1 MAHIIKKGLIKVPTQ
16 PKDFDLQATGLVFKS
31 YDNQIA
37 LEFNVVQQDGTP
49 ADLLGANLRLLMFI
63 YDEVNG
69 TIKKEPIPFITKN
82 LITESFLNG
91 HVVYILPEAM
101 KAYNGMVEAYVY
113 IEYPDGSTSDNL
125 GFTFRMKRS
134 AIDGLAQDK
143 ADYFIED
150 FKQLLAAAS
159 LEANKVIE
167 GLDTEIK
174 NLQQAAQDANTA
186 VDGAMDRI
194 DGLEAEIGQLE
205 RLREMYIDTLDF
217 EGYDYSGRPNLAPNL
232 DFNSLSSS
240 YTQFIKPLS
249 CFKDAG
255 TYFIADNNDT
265 SAIGTSRNVYIKN
278 MTRLEKGVTYIV
290 SIPLFIDEDFTVDDS
305 FITLDSYCVATANG
319 TVRRIGRIRPDEK
332 CRNKWYRY
340 TVTFTVPS
348 DFPDGDYTPFMQL
361 WESAQATGKLYIG
374 YDIKIE
380 KVSSTSDQATP
391 FQPNLLAEPY
401 NMCREYPNENMVLNN
416 EPVSTNSYRV
426 NTYNIKPLVKGK
438 KYTVTLK
445 GTKPSTQIWRPFFNR
460 DGSAGDFGF
469 GDLKPVPGVPDV
481 WTATFTAADNSKT
494 VNPYMA
500 VYQVPNTSVG
510 QCKIEWCKL
519 EEGEVSTPIDAPTYK
534 GLGILDSNDPTKY
547 VWNYTE
553 LVDVDGI
560 QDALENVEQRT
571 TTLEGKANTI
581 DGRLNNVNTALNT
594 VQSTA
599 DQILAEVTA
608 ADVMKE
614 TDLPSY
620 LANKPIVAGGMADFA
635 GKVAFKLHPNPHRA
649 ANYALAYEHANQ
661 APSKCFTYECSQTS
675 YDRMKS
681 LDGNVLGTATNTA
694 GQTGT
699 TAFKFDLISQITKD
713 FPSFFDDCLTQGE
726 KVMKIRNYIES
737 AVLTIRS
744 KNTNSECYISVAQGD
759 VWGAEVKKGSYNE
772 SAVTEKVYDQLVQN
786 LYTRAR
792 VQDDGSIIF
801 RARTR
806 TIQASETNVTV
817 KQEVDYA
824 RLDYTLNLSSD
835 DFLTPIERDVTKDN
849 LTQILSDD
857 SATIKGVMDFKFKT
871 RGNNDLCPHAAYL
884 KSTSAQA
891 TNMSEIT
898 YEADADMYTRTQNKD
913 DGLASVLRPEATTGY
928 VGQAK
933 YKFDLVI
940 AIEKEHPHLFKG
952 LTTTKQKVDVLK
964 AKMQEMKFNIWCR
977 TEGSAGT
984 IEIGSSLANV
994 DAIDTLQ
1001 VKDVGQTTEFARAEF
1016 YSNNNYACARRIND
1030 DGTILYFVHG
1040 SKATTEQPQ
1049 PKVII
1054 DYVNLEYTLSDKP
1067 SDYIVAKTDATY
1079 LAAVAK
1085 TKELDRYKEYFSK
1098 GTSLGVDTINQTTI
1112 PFGTSMGL
1120 HGTRAVTLNGG
1131 VFTATKQCKLLFDFS
1146 IKMRGNDKTGYIYVK
1161 PYKNGEKVDEEACAA
1176 VGGFRDSTGATATLK
1191 FQNNTPLKYIAELN
1205 TGDTLEFKVE
1215 IGSSDKIQEVK
1226 MLFGTVEEI

>member
-1 MAHIIKKGLIKVPTQ
+1 MAHIIKKGPIKVPTQ

-37 LEFNVVQQDGTP
+37 LEFNVVQQDGAP

-63 YDEVNG
+63 YDEVDG

-91 HVVYILPEAM
+91 HITYILPEAM

-174 NLQQAAQDANTA
+174 NLQQAAKDANTA

-217 EGYDYSGRPNLAPNL
+217 EGYDYSGRPNISTNLDASCFSSGAGAEVVDDNDEIVFTLDGINQLSKYTSRAQTPLAEGKKYTISCEIMLETGFTGDPSGIRLQHAYLPGGYVVLQTDTVPRNELNTWQTLIGTRTITYSSAAPNEW
-232 DFNSLSSS
+232 
-240 YTQFIKPLS
+240 YPL
-249 CFKDAG
+249 FRD
-255 TYFIADNNDT
+255 
-265 SAIGTSRNVYIKN
+265 IKN
-278 MTRLEKGVTYIV
+278 LK
-290 SIPLFIDEDFTVDDS
+290 P
-305 FITLDSYCVATANG
+305 
-319 TVRRIGRIRPDEK
+319 
-332 CRNKWYRY
+332 
-340 TVTFTVPS
+340 
-348 DFPDGDYTPFMQL
+348 
-361 WESAQATGKLYIG
+361 TGKVRLRN
-374 YDIKIE
+374 IKIE
-380 KVSSTSDQATP
+380 EGDQATP

-401 NMCREYPNENMVLNN
+401 NMCREYPNENIADPKVKFPIESGAHEIYKGNMKEELVIGQ
-416 EPVSTNSYRV
+416 
-426 NTYNIKPLVKGK
+426 TYTI
-438 KYTVTLK
+438 TLK
-445 GTKPSTQIWRPFFNR
+445 GTKPANQTFTAYNFWNVNL
-460 DGSAGDFGF
+460 
-469 GDLKPVPGVPDV
+469 GDLKSVEGLTDV
-481 WTATFTAADNSKT
+481 WSLTFTPTKLEPGLPKDLRVFQMPKSTIGTCRIDWVKIEKSKT
-494 VNPYMA
+494 R
-500 VYQVPNTSVG
+500 
-510 QCKIEWCKL
+510 
-519 EEGEVSTPIDAPTYK
+519 TPIDVPTYK
-534 GLGILDSNDPTKY
+534 GLGILDTNDPTKY

-571 TTLEGKANTI
+571 ATLEGKANTI

-620 LANKPIVAGGMADFA
+620 LANKPIVAGGMADFV
-635 GKVAFKLHPNPHRA
+635 GKVERKVHPNPHKL

-661 APSKCFTYECSQTS
+661 APSKCFTYECSQAS
-675 YDRMKS
+675 YDRVKS
-681 LDGNVLGTATNTA
+681 LDGNALGTATNVA

-699 TAFKFDLISQITKD
+699 TAFKFDLISQISKD
-713 FPSFFDDCLTQGE
+713 YPTFFDDCTTTAE
-726 KVMKIRNYIES
+726 KVKKIQNYIES
-737 AVLTIRS
+737 AVLTIHS
-744 KNTNSECYISVAQGD
+744 KNTNSECYIASATGD
-759 VWGAEVKKGSYNE
+759 VWDAEVAKGSSNE
-772 SAVTEKVYDQLVQN
+772 SAVTEKVYDQLKQN

-806 TIQASETNVTV
+806 TVQESETNVTV
-817 KQEVDYA
+817 KIEIDYA

-857 SATIKGVMDFKFKT
+857 SVTMKGVMDFKGKVRSNVANCSHVMYEKT
-871 RGNNDLCPHAAYL
+871 TA
-884 KSTSAQA
+884 AQA
-891 TNMSEIT
+891 TNMSEISG
-898 YEADADMYTRTQNKD
+898 EASDAAYNAIQNKD
-913 DGLASVLRPEATTGY
+913 DGLTRTLETDGVTGH
-928 VGQAK
+928 VPQAK
-933 YKFDLVI
+933 FKFNLVT
-940 AIEKEHPHLFKG
+940 AIEREHPHLFKG
-952 LTTTKQKVDVLK
+952 LTTMKQKADVLK
-964 AKMQEMKFNIWCR
+964 AKIVGYTFNVYAR
-977 TEGSAGT
+977 TEEANGQIYIGASSANSDT
-984 IEIGSSLANV
+984 IASIV
-994 DAIDTLQ
+994 TR
-1001 VKDVGQTTEFARAEF
+1001 DVGQTTEFAKAS
-1016 YSNNNYACARRIND
+1016 YPVTHTNAINT
-1030 DGTILYFVHG
+1030 DGTVLFYLRGVPVDD
-1040 SKATTEQPQ
+1040 TYTQ

-1067 SDYIVAKTDATY
+1067 SDYVVSQTDATY
-1079 LAAVAK
+1079 LATVAK
-1085 TKELDRYKEYFSK
+1085 TKELDRYKEYFGLSA
-1098 GTSLGVDTINQTTI
+1098 TSLGTDTPNQTTI
-1112 PFGTSMGL
+1112 PFGPSVGL
-1120 HGTRAVTLNGG
+1120 HGARAVTLNGG
-1131 VFTATKQCKLLFDFS
+1131 VFTATKACKLMFDFA

-1161 PYKNGEKVDEEACAA
+1161 PYKNGVKADDEACAA
-1176 VGGFRDSTGATATLK
+1176 VGGFRDSTGATTTLK
-1191 FQNNTPLKYIAELN
+1191 FQNNAPLKYIVELN
-1205 TGDTLEFKVE
+1205 KNDTLEFKIE
-1215 IGSSDKIQEVK
+1215 LGETDKIQQVR
-1226 MLFGTVEEI
+1226 MLFGTIEEI

>member
-1 MAHIIKKGLIKVPTQ
+1 MAHIIKKGPIKVPTQ

-63 YDEVNG
+63 YDEVDG

-174 NLQQAAQDANTA
+174 NLQQAAKDANTA
-186 VDGAMDRI
+186 VDGATDRI

-217 EGYDYSGRPNLAPNL
+217 KGYDYSGNPNVM
-232 DFNSLSSS
+232 
-240 YTQFIKPLS
+240 TKPYIVENIT
-249 CFKDAG
+249 G
-255 TYFIADNNDT
+255 
-265 SAIGTSRNVYIKN
+265 GTSGLVVTPIDDGVRIEKTRIDVPGSFDLALGNLLNNTDYIISYDVL
-278 MTRLEKGVTYIV
+278 LEKGYTGDLKTSNIALEGQLDGKRNYIAVFNMNNVTSTDVWQKV
-290 SIPLFIDEDFTVDDS
+290 SVKFNSGANMEKLSAFKFRVFLS
-305 FITLDSYCVATANG
+305 QSVQVALKIKN
-319 TVRRIGRIRPDEK
+319 V
-332 CRNKWYRY
+332 
-340 TVTFTVPS
+340 
-348 DFPDGDYTPFMQL
+348 
-361 WESAQATGKLYIG
+361 
-374 YDIKIE
+374 KIE
-380 KVSSTSDQATP
+380 RGSTATP
-391 FQPNLLAEPY
+391 YQPNLLVEPY
-401 NMCREYPNENMVLNN
+401 NMCREYPNENIADSTKVFPIQTSDYKVYLGNN
-416 EPVSTNSYRV
+416 TKNYQVE
-426 NTYNIKPLVKGK
+426 K
-438 KYTVTLK
+438 KYTATLK
-445 GTKPSTQIWRPFFNR
+445 GTKPSTQNFSGYLLN
-460 DGSAGDFGF
+460 GSVGIGDF
-469 GDLKPVPGVPDV
+469 KPVEGVPNL
-481 WTATFTAADNSKT
+481 WKITFTVTDDHIKAGVTNVFSIFQTPRDSI
-494 VNPYMA
+494 
-500 VYQVPNTSVG
+500 G
-510 QCKIEWCKL
+510 QCKIEWLKI
-519 EEGEVSTPIDAPTYK
+519 EEGEVSTPIDVPTYK

-571 TTLEGKANTI
+571 ATLEGKANTI

-661 APSKCFTYECSQTS
+661 APNACINYELAQVG
-675 YDRMKS
+675 YDKTAK
-681 LDGNVLGTATNTA
+681 LDGTSLISATNTV
-694 GQTGT
+694 GQTASL
-699 TAFKFDLISQITKD
+699 AFKFDLISQIAKD

-737 AVLTIRS
+737 AVLTIHS

-835 DFLTPIERDVTKDN
+835 DFLTPIERGVTKDN

-871 RGNNDLCPHAAYL
+871 RGNNDLCPHAVYL

-898 YEADADMYTRTQNKD
+898 YEADADMYSRTQNKD

-933 YKFDLVI
+933 YKFDLVT

-964 AKMQEMKFNIWCR
+964 AKMQELKFNVWAR
-977 TEGSAGT
+977 GEGTNGN
-984 IEIGSSLANV
+984 IQIGSSLSNV
-994 DAIDTLQ
+994 DAIDTRQ
-1001 VKDVGQTTEFARAEF
+1001 TKDIGETTEFAHAEF
-1016 YSNNNYACARRIND
+1016 YSNDNYACARRIND
-1030 DGTILYFVHG
+1030 DGTILYWLRG
-1040 SKATTEQPQ
+1040 STVSDSLPQ

-1067 SDYIVAKTDATY
+1067 SDYVVAKTDATY

-1226 MLFGTVEEI
+1226 MLFGTIEEI

>member
-1 MAHIIKKGLIKVPTQ
+1 MAHIIKKGPIKVPTQ

-63 YDEVNG
+63 YDEVDG

-150 FKQLLAAAS
+150 FKQLLEAAS

-174 NLQQAAQDANTA
+174 NLQQAAKDANKA

-194 DGLEAEIGQLE
+194 DGLEAEIGKLE

-217 EGYDYSGRPNLAPNL
+217 EGYDYSGRPNLTLNL
-232 DFNSLSSS
+232 DFSKLSGAS
-240 YTQFIKPLS
+240 TAFTKPPAYV
-249 CFKDAG
+249 KDG
-255 TYFIADNNDT
+255 GPYFAIDCNDP
-265 SAIGTSRNVYIKN
+265 SAAGTSRNVYIPN
-278 MTRLEKGVTYIV
+278 VPRLEKGATYLLSVPVFV
-290 SIPLFIDEDFTVDDS
+290 SQDFSGDFKFVS
-305 FITLDSYCVATANG
+305 FEAYKTFVNG
-319 TVRRIGRIRPDEK
+319 EIKGIKNINPTEA
-332 CRNKWYRY
+332 CRNKWQ
-340 TVTFTVPS
+340 TMKVAFKVPE
-348 DFPDGDYTPFMQL
+348 DFPDGNPAPYAQL
-361 WESAQATGKLYIG
+361 WVNTPVTGRIQIG
-374 YDIKIE
+374 YNIKIE
-380 KVSSTSDQATP
+380 RVNSASDQATP

-401 NMCREYPNENMVLNN
+401 NMCREYPNENMVINN
-416 EPVSTNSYRV
+416 DPVTSNAYLV
-426 NTYNIKPLVKGK
+426 KNYQIKPLVKGK
-438 KYTVTLK
+438 KYTLTLK
-445 GTKPSTQIWRPFFNR
+445 GTKPSTQTWRPFFTQDN
-460 DGSAGDFGF
+460 GNPWGTGDMT
-469 GDLKPVPGVPDV
+469 PVPGLPNV
-481 WTATFTAADNSKT
+481 WIRTFTASANSHPT
-494 VNPYMA
+494 GPA
-500 VYQVPNTSVG
+500 VQIYQVPNTSVG

-519 EEGEVSTPIDAPTYK
+519 EEGEVSTPIDVPTYK

-571 TTLEGKANTI
+571 ATLEGKANTI

-620 LANKPIVAGGMADFA
+620 LANKQIVAGGTVDFS
-635 GKVAFKLHPNPHRA
+635 GKVAQKVHPNPHKC
-649 ANYALAYEHANQ
+649 ANYALAYEHASQ
-661 APSKCFTYECSQTS
+661 APSKCFNSYECSQAF
-675 YDRMKS
+675 YDKLKV
-681 LDGNVLGTATNTA
+681 LDGNIGGAATNTV
-694 GQTGT
+694 GQIGV

-713 FPSFFDDCLTQGE
+713 YPSFFDDCLTQGE

-737 AVLTIRS
+737 AVLTIHS

-871 RGNNDLCPHAAYL
+871 RGNNDLCPHAVYL

-898 YEADADMYTRTQNKD
+898 YEADADMYNKTQNEG
-913 DGLASVLRPEATTGY
+913 DGLASILRPEATTGY

-933 YKFDLVI
+933 YKFDLVT

-964 AKMQEMKFNIWCR
+964 AKIQELKFNVWAR
-977 TEGSAGT
+977 GEGTNGN
-984 IEIGSSLANV
+984 IQIGSSLSNV
-994 DAIDTLQ
+994 DAIDTRQ
-1001 VKDVGQTTEFARAEF
+1001 TKDIGETTEFAQAEF
-1016 YSNNNYACARRIND
+1016 YSSNNYACARRIND
-1030 DGTILYFVHG
+1030 DGTILYWLRG
-1040 SKATTEQPQ
+1040 STVSDSLPQ

-1067 SDYIVAKTDATY
+1067 SDYVVAKTDATY

-1226 MLFGTVEEI
+1226 MLFGTIEEI

>member
-1 MAHIIKKGLIKVPTQ
+1 MAHIIKKGPIKVPTQ

-37 LEFNVVQQDGTP
+37 LEFNVAQQDGAP

-63 YDEVNG
+63 YDEVDG

-159 LEANKVIE
+159 LEADKVIE

-217 EGYDYSGRPNLAPNL
+217 EGYDYSGRPNVSANL
-232 DFNSLSSS
+232 DA
-240 YTQFIKPLS
+240 S
-249 CFKDAG
+249 CFSSGAG
-255 TYFIADNNDT
+255 AEVVDDNDEIVFTLDGINQLSKYTPRAQTPLAEGKEYTISCEIMLETGFTGDPSGIRLQHAYLPGGNVELYT
-265 SAIGTSRNVYIKN
+265 TTVPKYELNTWQKLVGTRTTTKFSNTPNEWYPLFRDIKN
-278 MTRLEKGVTYIV
+278 LK
-290 SIPLFIDEDFTVDDS
+290 P
-305 FITLDSYCVATANG
+305 
-319 TVRRIGRIRPDEK
+319 
-332 CRNKWYRY
+332 
-340 TVTFTVPS
+340 
-348 DFPDGDYTPFMQL
+348 
-361 WESAQATGKLYIG
+361 TGKVRLRN
-374 YDIKIE
+374 IKIE
-380 KVSSTSDQATP
+380 EGDQATP

-401 NMCREYPNENMVLNN
+401 NMCREYPNENIADPRKVF
-416 EPVSTNSYRV
+416 PIRTNIYNV
-426 NTYNIKPLVKGK
+426 YLGKNTKNYQVGK
-438 KYTVTLK
+438 KYTATLK
-445 GTKPSTQIWRPFFNR
+445 GSKPSTQNFSGFLLG
-460 DGSAGDFGF
+460 GSLGVGNF
-469 GDLKPVPGVPDV
+469 KPVEGVPNL
-481 WTATFTAADNSKT
+481 WKLTFTVTDAHIKAGATNLFSI
-494 VNPYMA
+494 
-500 VYQVPNTSVG
+500 YQMPQDSIG
-510 QCKIEWCKL
+510 QCEVEWLKI
-519 EEGEVSTPIDAPTYK
+519 EEGEVSTPIDVPTYK

-571 TTLEGKANTI
+571 ATLEGKANTI

-614 TDLPSY
+614 TDLPGY

-1120 HGTRAVTLNGG
+1120 HGTRVVTLNGG

>member
-1 MAHIIKKGLIKVPTQ
+1 MAHIIKKGPIKVPTQ

-63 YDEVNG
+63 YDEVDG

-150 FKQLLAAAS
+150 FKQLLEAAS

-174 NLQQAAQDANTA
+174 NLQQAAKDANKA

-194 DGLEAEIGQLE
+194 DGLEAEIGKLE

-217 EGYDYSGRPNLAPNL
+217 EGYDYSGRPNLTLNL
-232 DFNSLSSS
+232 DFSKLSGAS
-240 YTQFIKPLS
+240 TAFTKPPAYV
-249 CFKDAG
+249 KDG
-255 TYFIADNNDT
+255 GPYFAIDCNDP
-265 SAIGTSRNVYIKN
+265 SAAGTSRNVYIPN
-278 MTRLEKGVTYIV
+278 VPRLEKGATYLLSVPVFV
-290 SIPLFIDEDFTVDDS
+290 SQDFSGDFKFVS
-305 FITLDSYCVATANG
+305 FEAYKTFVNG
-319 TVRRIGRIRPDEK
+319 EIKGIKNINPTEA
-332 CRNKWYRY
+332 CRNKWQ
-340 TVTFTVPS
+340 TMKVAFKVPE
-348 DFPDGDYTPFMQL
+348 DFPDGNPAPYAQL
-361 WESAQATGKLYIG
+361 WVNTPVTGRIQIG
-374 YDIKIE
+374 YNIKIE
-380 KVSSTSDQATP
+380 RVNSASDQATP

-401 NMCREYPNENMVLNN
+401 NMCREYPNENMVINN
-416 EPVSTNSYRV
+416 DPVTSNAYLV
-426 NTYNIKPLVKGK
+426 KNYQIKPLVKGK
-438 KYTVTLK
+438 KYTLTLK
-445 GTKPSTQIWRPFFNR
+445 GTKPSTQTWRPFFTQDN
-460 DGSAGDFGF
+460 GNPWGTGDMT
-469 GDLKPVPGVPDV
+469 PVPGLPNV
-481 WTATFTAADNSKT
+481 WIRTFTASANSHPT
-494 VNPYMA
+494 GPA
-500 VYQVPNTSVG
+500 VQIYQVPNTSVG

-519 EEGEVSTPIDAPTYK
+519 EEGEVSTPIDVPTYK

-571 TTLEGKANTI
+571 ATLEGKANTI

-620 LANKPIVAGGMADFA
+620 LANKQIVAGGTVDFS
-635 GKVAFKLHPNPHRA
+635 GKVAQKVHPNPHKC
-649 ANYALAYEHANQ
+649 ANYALAYEHASQ
-661 APSKCFTYECSQTS
+661 VPSKAINFETTQSG
-675 YDRMKS
+675 YDKINK
-681 LDGNVLGTATNTA
+681 LDGSTLNSSTGTI
-694 GQTGT
+694 GQTANL
-699 TAFKFDLISQITKD
+699 AFKFDLISQITKD
-713 FPSFFDDCLTQGE
+713 FPSFFDDCPTQETKVAKIQKHIISATLTLNAKTTNTPLYVAGALNDGWSAE
-726 KVMKIRNYIES
+726 KEYAATSQITEQKY
-737 AVLTIRS
+737 AVLNYNSTTRS
-744 KNTNSECYISVAQGD
+744 YI
-759 VWGAEVKKGSYNE
+759 
-772 SAVTEKVYDQLVQN
+772 QN
-786 LYTRAR
+786 
-792 VQDDGSIIF
+792 DGSIIF

-806 TIQASETNVTV
+806 TLDAAGTV
-817 KQEVDYA
+817 QTQTDYV
-824 RLDYTLNLSSD
+824 RFDYTLDLSSD
-835 DFLTPIERDVTKDN
+835 DFITPIERDVTKDN

-857 SATIKGVMDFKFKT
+857 SAMIKGVMDFKGRI
-871 RGNNDLCPHAAYL
+871 RGDNASCPHATYVKAD
-884 KSTSAQA
+884 APQA
-891 TNMSEIT
+891 NNMSEIT
-898 YEADADMYTRTQNKD
+898 YEASAGMYNETQNKA
-913 DGLASVLRPEATTGY
+913 DGLSAILRPNATTGN

-933 YKFDLVI
+933 YKFDLVT

-1226 MLFGTVEEI
+1226 MLFGTIEEI

>member
-1 MAHIIKKGLIKVPTQ
+1 MAHIIKKGPIKVPTQ
-16 PKDFDLQATGLVFKS
+16 PKDFDLQATDLVFKS

-37 LEFNVVQQDGTP
+37 LEFNVEQQDGTP

-63 YDEVNG
+63 YDEVDG

-174 NLQQAAQDANTA
+174 NLQQAAKDANKA

-217 EGYDYSGRPNLAPNL
+217 EGYDYSGRPNLTLNL
-232 DFNSLSSS
+232 DFSKLSGAS
-240 YTQFIKPLS
+240 TAFTKPPAYV
-249 CFKDAG
+249 KDG
-255 TYFIADNNDT
+255 GPYFAIDCNDP
-265 SAIGTSRNVYIKN
+265 SAAGTSRNVYIPN
-278 MTRLEKGVTYIV
+278 VPRLEKGATYLLSVPVFV
-290 SIPLFIDEDFTVDDS
+290 SQDFSGDFKFVS
-305 FITLDSYCVATANG
+305 FEAYKTFVNG
-319 TVRRIGRIRPDEK
+319 EIKGIKNINPTEA
-332 CRNKWYRY
+332 CRNKWQ
-340 TVTFTVPS
+340 TMKVAFKVPE
-348 DFPDGDYTPFMQL
+348 DFPDGNPAPYAQL
-361 WESAQATGKLYIG
+361 WVNTPVTGRIQIG
-374 YDIKIE
+374 YNIKIE
-380 KVSSTSDQATP
+380 RVNSTSDQATP

-401 NMCREYPNENMVLNN
+401 NMCREYPNENIADPKKVFPIRTSSYNVYLGNN
-416 EPVSTNSYRV
+416 
-426 NTYNIKPLVKGK
+426 VKNYQAGK
-438 KYTVTLK
+438 KYTATLK
-445 GTKPSTQIWRPFFNR
+445 GTKPSTQKFSGYLLN
-460 DGSAGDFGF
+460 GSIGIGDF
-469 GDLKPVPGVPDV
+469 KPVEGVPNL
-481 WTATFTAADNSKT
+481 WKITFTVTDAHIKAGVTNIFSI
-494 VNPYMA
+494 
-500 VYQVPNTSVG
+500 YQTPQGSIG
-510 QCKIEWCKL
+510 QCEVEWLKIEK
-519 EEGEVSTPIDAPTYK
+519 GEASTPIDVPTYK

-571 TTLEGKANTI
+571 ATLEGKANII
-581 DGRLNNVNTALNT
+581 DGRLNT

-614 TDLPSY
+614 TDLPGY

-635 GKVAFKLHPNPHRA
+635 GKVAQKVHPNPHKC
-649 ANYALAYEHANQ
+649 ANYAIAYEHANQ
-661 APSKCFTYECSQTS
+661 APSKCFVAYECSQAS
-675 YDRMKS
+675 YDRVKS

-699 TAFKFDLISQITKD
+699 MAFKFDLISQITKD

-737 AVLTIRS
+737 AVLTIHS

-871 RGNNDLCPHAAYL
+871 RGNNDLCPHAVYL

-898 YEADADMYTRTQNKD
+898 YEADADMYNKTQNEG
-913 DGLASVLRPEATTGY
+913 DGLASILRPEATTGY

-933 YKFDLVI
+933 YKFDLVT

-964 AKMQEMKFNIWCR
+964 AKIQELKFNVWAR
-977 TEGSAGT
+977 GEGTNGN
-984 IEIGSSLANV
+984 IQIGSSLSNV
-994 DAIDTLQ
+994 DAIDTRQ
-1001 VKDVGQTTEFARAEF
+1001 TKDIGETTEFAQAEF
-1016 YSNNNYACARRIND
+1016 YSSNNYACARRIND
-1030 DGTILYFVHG
+1030 DGTILYWLRG
-1040 SKATTEQPQ
+1040 STVSDSLPQ

-1067 SDYIVAKTDATY
+1067 SDYVVAKTDATY

-1226 MLFGTVEEI
+1226 MLFGTIEEI

>member
-1 MAHIIKKGLIKVPTQ
+1 MAHIVKKGPIKVPTQ

-37 LEFNVVQQDGTP
+37 LEFNVVQQDGAP
-49 ADLLGANLRLLMFI
+49 ADLLGANLRLLMFV
-63 YDEVNG
+63 YDEVDG
-69 TIKKEPIPFITKN
+69 TVTKEPIPFITAN

-125 GFTFRMKRS
+125 GFTFRMKCS

-217 EGYDYSGRPNLAPNL
+217 EGYDYSGRPNLMPNL
-232 DFNSLSSS
+232 DFSKFSGNGQ
-240 YTQFIKPLS
+240 TMTKPLP
-249 CFKDAG
+249 CFKDHE
-255 TYFIADNNDT
+255 TYLELDSSDPSVVN
-265 SAIGTSRNVYIKN
+265 TSRNIYIPN
-278 MTRLEKGVTYIV
+278 CSALLPNNTYIMTV
-290 SIPLFIDEDFTVDDS
+290 PIMINADFDS
-305 FITLDSYCVATANG
+305 FGTAFILKASDGTALGTINPPRENVGTWQNVAK
-319 TVRRIGRIRPDEK
+319 V
-332 CRNKWYRY
+332 
-340 TVTFTVPS
+340 FTVPS
-348 DFPDGDYTPFMQL
+348 NLKFDTTYVQL
-361 WESAQATGKLYIG
+361 WQPKEGNGKLYIG

-380 KVSSTSDQATP
+380 KVTSTSDVATP
-391 FQPNLLAEPY
+391 YQPNLLAEPY

-416 EPVSTNSYRV
+416 DPVTSDAYV
-426 NTYNIKPLVKGK
+426 VKKYQIKPLVKGK
-438 KYTVTLK
+438 KYTLTLK
-445 GTKPSTQIWRPFFNR
+445 GIKPSTQTW
-460 DGSAGDFGF
+460 SAYFSKTGGEW
-469 GDLKPVPGVPDV
+469 GAVILKPIEGLPNIWGY
-481 WTATFTAADNSKT
+481 TFVAAENSKT
-494 VNPYMA
+494 DDFYMA
-500 VYQVPNTSVG
+500 IYQTPNTSLG
-510 QCKIEWCKL
+510 QCKIDWCKL
-519 EEGEVSTPIDAPTYK
+519 EEGEVSTPIDVPTYK

-571 TTLEGKANTI
+571 ATLEGKANTI

-608 ADVMKE
+608 SDVMKE

-635 GKVAFKLHPNPHRA
+635 GKVAFKLHPNPHRC
-649 ANYALAYEHANQ
+649 ANYAIAYEHANQ
-661 APSKCFTYECSQTS
+661 APSKCINYEMTQGG
-675 YDRMKS
+675 YDKIIK
-681 LDGNVLGTATNTA
+681 LDGSFINSATNTV
-694 GQTGT
+694 GQTANL
-699 TAFKFDLISQITKD
+699 AFKFDLISQITKD
-713 FPSFFDDCLTQGE
+713 YPSFFDDCPTQGE

-737 AVLTIRS
+737 AVLTIHS

-871 RGNNDLCPHAAYL
+871 RGNNDLCPHAVYL

-898 YEADADMYTRTQNKD
+898 YEADADMYNKTQNEG
-913 DGLASVLRPEATTGY
+913 DGLASILRPEATTGY

-933 YKFDLVI
+933 YKFDLVT

-964 AKMQEMKFNIWCR
+964 AKIQELKFNVWAR
-977 TEGSAGT
+977 GEGTNGN
-984 IEIGSSLANV
+984 IQIGSSLSNV
-994 DAIDTLQ
+994 DAIDTRQ
-1001 VKDVGQTTEFARAEF
+1001 TKDIGETTEFAQAEF
-1016 YSNNNYACARRIND
+1016 YSSNNYACARRIND
-1030 DGTILYFVHG
+1030 DGTILYWLRG
-1040 SKATTEQPQ
+1040 STVSDSLPQ

-1067 SDYIVAKTDATY
+1067 SDYVVAKTDATY

-1112 PFGTSMGL
+1112 PFGTSMGF

-1161 PYKNGEKVDEEACAA
+1161 PYKNGEKADEEACAA

-1191 FQNNTPLKYIAELN
+1191 FQNNTPLKYISELN

-1226 MLFGTVEEI
+1226 MLFGTIEEI

>member
-1 MAHIIKKGLIKVPTQ
+1 MAHIIKKGPIKVPTQ

-63 YDEVNG
+63 YDEVDG

-174 NLQQAAQDANTA
+174 NLQQAAKDANKA

-217 EGYDYSGRPNLAPNL
+217 EGYDYSGRPNLMPNL
-232 DFNSLSSS
+232 DFSKLSRSSS
-240 YTQFIKPLS
+240 TVLEPHSYV
-249 CFKDAG
+249 KDGGSFFVLDA
-255 TYFIADNNDT
+255 TDT
-265 SAIGTSRNVYIKN
+265 SAAGVTRNVFIP
-278 MTRLEKGVTYIV
+278 MLGRLEKGAHYMVTIPMMV
-290 SIPLFIDEDFTVDDS
+290 SEDFGTDYGGSPIYPYNTTDG
-305 FITLDSYCVATANG
+305 AT
-319 TVRRIGRIRPDEK
+319 TTRPLTMTPNAD
-332 CRNKWYRY
+332 CRGKWQF
-340 TVTFTVPS
+340 VKKAFAVPS
-348 DFPDGDYTPFMQL
+348 DMMDGNFAPFLQVYQN
-361 WESAQATGKLYIG
+361 ANQTGKLYIG

-416 EPVSTNSYRV
+416 DPVTSSAYLVKNYQ
-426 NTYNIKPLVKGK
+426 IKPLVKGK

-445 GTKPSTQIWRPFFNR
+445 GTKPSTQTWRPFFDR
-460 DGSAGDFGF
+460 EGGSDWGF
-469 GDLKPVPGVPDV
+469 GDLKPVEGLPDT
-481 WTATFTAADNSKT
+481 WTYTFTAADNSKA
-494 VNPYMA
+494 NGSHMA

-519 EEGEVSTPIDAPTYK
+519 EEGEVSTPIDVPAYK

-571 TTLEGKANTI
+571 ATLEGKANTI
-581 DGRLNNVNTALNT
+581 DGRLTNVNTTLNT

-649 ANYALAYEHANQ
+649 AVYALAYEHADQ
-661 APSKCFTYECSQTS
+661 APSKCFTYETTQTG
-675 YDRMKS
+675 YNNVNK
-681 LDGNVLGTATNTA
+681 LDGKLQTVTINTA
-694 GQTGT
+694 GKTASL
-699 TAFKFDLISQITKD
+699 AFKFDLISQITKD
-713 FPSFFDDCLTQGE
+713 FPSFFDDCPTQE
-726 KVMKIRNYIES
+726 MKVVKIRKYINGT
-737 AVLTIRS
+737 VLTFNA
-744 KNTNSECYISVAQGD
+744 KGKGTPLYTSVAKGNTWNKETSYDTGD
-759 VWGAEVKKGSYNE
+759 KITEVKHNFLKGNAEIAEHIQS
-772 SAVTEKVYDQLVQN
+772 
-786 LYTRAR
+786 
-792 VQDDGSIIF
+792 DGSIIF
-801 RARTR
+801 RTR
-806 TIQASETNVTV
+806 TKTANTGETLVI
-817 KQEVDYA
+817 EMDYV
-824 RLDYTLNLSSD
+824 RFDYTLDLSSD
-835 DFLTPIERDVTKDN
+835 DFITPIERDVTKDN

-857 SATIKGVMDFKFKT
+857 SAMIKGVMDFKGRI
-871 RGNNDLCPHAAYL
+871 RGDNASCPHVTYVKADAP
-884 KSTSAQA
+884 QA
-891 TNMSEIT
+891 NNMSEIT
-898 YEADADMYTRTQNKD
+898 YEASAGMYNETQNKA
-913 DGLASVLRPEATTGY
+913 DGLSAILRPNATTGN

-933 YKFDLVI
+933 YKFDLVT
-940 AIEKEHPHLFKG
+940 AIEREHPHLFKG

-1040 SKATTEQPQ
+1040 ASVSSTFPQ

-1067 SDYIVAKTDATY
+1067 SDYVVAKTDTTY

-1085 TKELDRYKEYFSK
+1085 TKELDRYKEYFDK
-1098 GTSLGVDTINQTTI
+1098 GKSFGADTAKLTTITPGASLGV
-1112 PFGTSMGL
+1112 
-1120 HGTRAVTLNGG
+1120 HGTRAVTVSNG
-1131 VFTATKQCKLLFDFS
+1131 VFTATKACKLMFDFS
-1146 IKMRGNDKTGYIYVK
+1146 VKMRGNTNTPYNYIFA
-1161 PYKNGEKVDEEACAA
+1161 YKNGLKADEDAVAA
-1176 VGGFRDSTGATATLK
+1176 LGGFGISGGTATLK
-1191 FQNNTPLKYIAELN
+1191 FQTNVPLKYIVTMN
-1205 TGDTLEFKVE
+1205 KGDTLEFKTDF
-1215 IGSSDKIQEVK
+1215 GDSPNKIQEVR
-1226 MLFGTVEEI
+1226 MLFGTIEEI

>member
-1 MAHIIKKGLIKVPTQ
+1 MVHIIKKGPIKVPTQ

-63 YDEVNG
+63 HDEVDG

-82 LITESFLNG
+82 LITKSFLNG

-125 GFTFRMKRS
+125 GFTFRIKRS

-159 LEANKVIE
+159 LEANKAAK

-174 NLQQAAQDANTA
+174 KLQQAAKDANTA

-217 EGYDYSGRPNLAPNL
+217 EGYDYSGRPNLMKNIKMEDL
-232 DFNSLSSS
+232 SLEFTR
-240 YTQFIKPLS
+240 YIKPNNVTIENG
-249 CFKDAG
+249 CFVIDVTKIRNNQGYYILDVPRGLEGKRYTYSVEAKADIATRGVAIRPVYHNG
-255 TYFIADNNDT
+255 TALAVLT
-265 SAIGTSRNVYIKN
+265 PSSVGSLTTT
-278 MTRLEKGVTYIV
+278 MTRYKLTTNALTAQQVNSTVQSFQIYI
-290 SIPLFIDEDFTVDDS
+290 
-305 FITLDSYCVATANG
+305 
-319 TVRRIGRIRPDEK
+319 
-332 CRNKWYRY
+332 
-340 TVTFTVPS
+340 VPS
-348 DFPDGDYTPFMQL
+348 DCT
-361 WESAQATGKLYIG
+361 ATKIYVKTN
-374 YDIKIE
+374 IKME
-380 KVSSTSDQATP
+380 EGTEASE

-401 NMCREYPNENMVLNN
+401 NMCREYPNENIADPTVKFPIN
-416 EPVSTNSYRV
+416 VSSYRLYSGTMTEPFKV
-426 NTYNIKPLVKGK
+426 GET
-438 KYTVTLK
+438 YTVTIG
-445 GTKPSTQIWRPFFNR
+445 GTKLSNKQFAIYN
-460 DGSAGDFGF
+460 AGTVLLGA
-469 GDLKPVPGVPDV
+469 LQPVEGLPNV
-481 WTATFTAADNSKT
+481 WTRTFTVVSINSAYPGIFQIYQLPNDNNYGACRINWLKIEKSKT
-494 VNPYMA
+494 R
-500 VYQVPNTSVG
+500 
-510 QCKIEWCKL
+510 
-519 EEGEVSTPIDAPTYK
+519 TPIDVPTYK

-571 TTLEGKANTI
+571 ATLEGKANTI

-614 TDLPSY
+614 TDLPGY

-635 GKVAFKLHPNPHRA
+635 GKVTNKTHPNPHRC
-649 ANYALAYEHANQ
+649 ANFAIAYEHANQ
-661 APSKCFTYECSQTS
+661 APSKCFNSYECSQVF
-675 YDRMKS
+675 YDKLKA
-681 LDGNVLGTATNTA
+681 LDGNIGGAATNTV
-694 GQTGT
+694 GQIGV

-713 FPSFFDDCLTQGE
+713 YPSFFDDCPTQGE

-737 AVLTIRS
+737 AVLTIHS

-806 TIQASETNVTV
+806 TIQTSETNVTV

-824 RLDYTLNLSSD
+824 YLDYTLNLSSD
-835 DFLTPIERDVTKDN
+835 DFLTSIERDVTKDN

-857 SATIKGVMDFKFKT
+857 SATIKGIMDFKFKV
-871 RGNNDLCPHAAYL
+871 RGNNTNCPHATYA
-884 KSTSAQA
+884 KGNTSQS

-898 YEADADMYTRTQNKD
+898 YEVEADVYNRIQNKA
-913 DGLASVLRPEATTGY
+913 DGLAIPLVTDGVTGN
-928 VGQAK
+928 VVQTK
-933 YKFDLVI
+933 FKFDLVT

-964 AKMQEMKFNIWCR
+964 AKMQELKFNIWCR
-977 TEGSAGT
+977 TEASTGY
-984 IEIGSSLANV
+984 IEIGSSLANA

-1016 YSNNNYACARRIND
+1016 YSSNNFACARRIND

-1067 SDYIVAKTDATY
+1067 SDYVVAKTDATY

-1098 GTSLGVDTINQTTI
+1098 GTSLGADTPNQTTI
-1112 PFGTSMGL
+1112 PFGISMGL
-1120 HGTRAVTLNGG
+1120 HGTRAVTLSGG
-1131 VFTATKQCKLLFDFS
+1131 KFIATKQCKLLFDFS

-1161 PYKNGEKVDEEACAA
+1161 PYKNGVKVDDEACAA

-1226 MLFGTVEEI
+1226 MLFGIIEEI

>member
-1 MAHIIKKGLIKVPTQ
+1 MAHIIKKGPIKVPTQ
-16 PKDFDLQATGLVFKS
+16 PKDFDLQATGLVFRS

-37 LEFNVVQQDGTP
+37 LEFNVVQQDGAP

-63 YDEVNG
+63 YDEVDG
-69 TIKKEPIPFITKN
+69 TIKKEPIPFITAN

-150 FKQLLAAAS
+150 FKQLLEAAS

-174 NLQQAAQDANTA
+174 NLQQAAKDANAA

-217 EGYDYSGRPNLAPNL
+217 EGYDYSGRPNLMRNIKL
-232 DFNSLSSS
+232 EDLSSEFTGYRKPTNVTMENGCFVIDVTKLTGNQGYYILDVPRGLEGKR
-240 YTQFIKPLS
+240 YTYSVEAK
-249 CFKDAG
+249 
-255 TYFIADNNDT
+255 ADVATQGVAIRPVYHNG
-265 SAIGTSRNVYIKN
+265 SALAVLTPSSVGSLTTTMTRYKLTTNALTAQQVNSHVQSFQVYI
-278 MTRLEKGVTYIV
+278 
-290 SIPLFIDEDFTVDDS
+290 
-305 FITLDSYCVATANG
+305 
-319 TVRRIGRIRPDEK
+319 
-332 CRNKWYRY
+332 
-340 TVTFTVPS
+340 VPS
-348 DFPDGDYTPFMQL
+348 ECTAKKIYVKTN
-361 WESAQATGKLYIG
+361 
-374 YDIKIE
+374 IKME
-380 KVSSTSDQATP
+380 EGTEASG

-401 NMCREYPNENMVLNN
+401 NMCREYPNENIADPKKVFPIRTSGYNVYLGNN
-416 EPVSTNSYRV
+416 TKNYRA
-426 NTYNIKPLVKGK
+426 GK
-438 KYTVTLK
+438 KYTATLK
-445 GTKPSTQIWRPFFNR
+445 STKPSTQKFSGYLLN
-460 DGSAGDFGF
+460 GSLGIGDF
-469 GDLKPVPGVPDV
+469 KPVEGVPNL
-481 WTATFTAADNSKT
+481 WKITFTVTDAHLKAGVTNIFSI
-494 VNPYMA
+494 
-500 VYQVPNTSVG
+500 YQTPQGSIG
-510 QCKIEWCKL
+510 QCEVEWLKI
-519 EEGEVSTPIDAPTYK
+519 EEGEVSTPIDVPTYK

-871 RGNNDLCPHAAYL
+871 RGNNDLCPHAVYL

-898 YEADADMYTRTQNKD
+898 YEADADMYNKTQNEG
-913 DGLASVLRPEATTGY
+913 DGLASILRPEATTGY

-933 YKFDLVI
+933 YKFDLVT

-964 AKMQEMKFNIWCR
+964 AKIQKLKFNVWAR
-977 TEGSAGT
+977 GEGTNGN
-984 IEIGSSLANV
+984 IQIGSSLSNV
-994 DAIDTLQ
+994 DAIDTRQ
-1001 VKDVGQTTEFARAEF
+1001 TKDIGETTEFAQAEF
-1016 YSNNNYACARRIND
+1016 YSSNNYACARRIND
-1030 DGTILYFVHG
+1030 DGTILYWLRG
-1040 SKATTEQPQ
+1040 STVSDSLPQ

-1067 SDYIVAKTDATY
+1067 SDYVVAKTDATY

-1131 VFTATKQCKLLFDFS
+1131 IFTATKQCKLLFDFS

-1161 PYKNGEKVDEEACAA
+1161 PYKNGKKVDEEACAA

-1226 MLFGTVEEI
+1226 MLFGTIEEI

>member
-1 MAHIIKKGLIKVPTQ
+1 MAHIIKKGPIKVPTQ

-37 LEFNVVQQDGTP
+37 LEFNVAQQDGTP

-63 YDEVNG
+63 YDEVDG

-91 HVVYILPEAM
+91 HVTYILPEAM

-125 GFTFRMKRS
+125 GFTFRVKRS

-159 LEANKVIE
+159 LEANKVVE
-167 GLDTEIK
+167 GLDQEIK
-174 NLQQAAQDANTA
+174 NLQQATKDANAA

-217 EGYDYSGRPNLAPNL
+217 GDYDYSGNPNLIANINADSFSQGTGALSVVDDGDEVVVTLDPNHKL
-232 DFNSLSSS
+232 EIFKAKSQPALLTGKTYTMSVEIMLEDDFTGDPSKIGLRYIKMPNWVSELYTRNTLTTAKGVWQKLTGTVKITATSDNAESWFIMLQNKDANNSLS
-240 YTQFIKPLS
+240 
-249 CFKDAG
+249 
-255 TYFIADNNDT
+255 
-265 SAIGTSRNVYIKN
+265 
-278 MTRLEKGVTYIV
+278 
-290 SIPLFIDEDFTVDDS
+290 
-305 FITLDSYCVATANG
+305 
-319 TVRRIGRIRPDEK
+319 
-332 CRNKWYRY
+332 
-340 TVTFTVPS
+340 
-348 DFPDGDYTPFMQL
+348 
-361 WESAQATGKLYIG
+361 GKLRLRHA
-374 YDIKIE
+374 
-380 KVSSTSDQATP
+380 KVECDSEATP

-401 NMCREYPNENMVLNN
+401 NMCREYPNENMVINN
-416 EPVSTNSYRV
+416 GPATSNAYLVKSYK
-426 NTYNIKPLVKGK
+426 IKPLVKGK

-445 GTKPSTQIWRPFFNR
+445 GTKPSTQTWRPFFTQDN
-460 DGSAGDFGF
+460 GSPWAFGN
-469 GDLKPVPGVPDV
+469 LEPVPGIPNL
-481 WTATFTAADNSKT
+481 WTGTFTASANSHPT
-494 VNPYMA
+494 GPEIQI
-500 VYQVPNTSVG
+500 YQVPSTSVG

-519 EEGEVSTPIDAPTYK
+519 EEGDTRTPIDAPTYK

-614 TDLPSY
+614 TGLPSY

-635 GKVAFKLHPNPHRA
+635 GKATGKTHPNPHKCA
-649 ANYALAYEHANQ
+649 MYALTYGGSTTMPNTCFVYEASQ
-661 APSKCFTYECSQTS
+661 KPYE
-675 YDRMKS
+675 K
-681 LDGNVLGTATNTA
+681 LVKKDGALQDASTNEA
-694 GQTGT
+694 GKIGAF
-699 TAFKFDLISQITKD
+699 AFKFDLISQIAKD
-713 FPSFFDDCLTQGE
+713 YPSFFDDCPTRDE
-726 KVMKIRNYIES
+726 KVTKIRNYIES
-737 AVLTIRS
+737 AVLTVYS
-744 KNTNSECYISVAQGD
+744 KNTNSECYIESATGD

-772 SAVTEKVYDQLVQN
+772 SAVTEKVYDQLVKN

-806 TIQASETNVTV
+806 VIQASETNVTV

-857 SATIKGVMDFKFKT
+857 SATIKGVMDFKFKS
-871 RGNNDLCPHAAYL
+871 RGNNNPCPHAVYL

-898 YEADADMYTRTQNKD
+898 YEADADMYSKTQNKG
-913 DGLASVLRPEATTGY
+913 DGLASTLAPSDRGF

-933 YKFDLVI
+933 YKFDLVT
-940 AIEKEHPHLFKG
+940 AIEREHPHLFKG
-952 LTTTKQKVDVLK
+952 LTTTKQKVDILK
-964 AKMQEMKFNIWCR
+964 AKMQELKFNVWCR
-977 TEGSAGT
+977 TEGATGN
-984 IEIGSSLANV
+984 IEIGSSLSNV
-994 DAIDTLQ
+994 DAIDTLK
-1001 VKDVGQTTEFARAEF
+1001 VYDVGQTTEYALAT
-1016 YSNNNYACARRIND
+1016 YHSANNTESAKRIND
-1030 DGTILYFVHG
+1030 DGTILYFMHG
-1040 SKATTEQPQ
+1040 TIADETFTA
-1049 PKVII
+1049 PKIII
-1054 DYVNLEYTLSDKP
+1054 DYVNLEYTLSDKISEHVVKQNDAKYLDTLSKTATAT
-1067 SDYIVAKTDATY
+1067 SDIAKIKTLIANMLQTETIKLDQNNTDFIRTGTITIQRTMNTVTVYACFQTAKELTKDVEVYTPPANFKPINSMGLVDGSYSGGTDAQM
-1079 LAAVAK
+1079 
-1085 TKELDRYKEYFSK
+1085 YFDYEN
-1098 GTSLGVDTINQTTI
+1098 GGALTLNTTI
-1112 PFGTSMGL
+1112 PNEKWFTGGGTY
-1120 HGTRAVTLNGG
+1120 TVD
-1131 VFTATKQCKLLFDFS
+1131 VVKL
-1146 IKMRGNDKTGYIYVK
+1146 
-1161 PYKNGEKVDEEACAA
+1161 PQ
-1176 VGGFRDSTGATATLK
+1176 GF
-1191 FQNNTPLKYIAELN
+1191 
-1205 TGDTLEFKVE
+1205 
-1215 IGSSDKIQEVK
+1215 
-1226 MLFGTVEEI
+1226 

>member
-1 MAHIIKKGLIKVPTQ
+1 MAHIIKKGPIKVPTQ

-63 YDEVNG
+63 YDEVDG

-101 KAYNGMVEAYVY
+101 KAYNGVVEAYVY

-205 RLREMYIDTLDF
+205 RLREMYIDTLEF
-217 EGYDYSGRPNLAPNL
+217 EGYDYSGRPNLMRNIKL
-232 DFNSLSSS
+232 GDLSSEFTGYRKPTNVTMENGCFVIDVTKLTGNQGYYILDVPRGLEGKR
-240 YTQFIKPLS
+240 YTYSVEAKADVATQGVAIRPVYHN
-249 CFKDAG
+249 G
-255 TYFIADNNDT
+255 TALAVLTPSSVGSLTTTMTRYKLTT
-265 SAIGTSRNVYIKN
+265 SALTAQQVNSDVQAFQVYI
-278 MTRLEKGVTYIV
+278 
-290 SIPLFIDEDFTVDDS
+290 
-305 FITLDSYCVATANG
+305 
-319 TVRRIGRIRPDEK
+319 
-332 CRNKWYRY
+332 
-340 TVTFTVPS
+340 VPS
-348 DFPDGDYTPFMQL
+348 ECT
-361 WESAQATGKLYIG
+361 ATKIYVKTN
-374 YDIKIE
+374 IKIE
-380 KVSSTSDQATP
+380 EGTEASG
-391 FQPNLLAEPY
+391 FRPNLLAEPY
-401 NMCREYPNENMVLNN
+401 NMCREYPNENIADPTVKFPIN
-416 EPVSTNSYRV
+416 VSSYRL
-426 NTYNIKPLVKGK
+426 YNGTMTEPFKVGET
-438 KYTVTLK
+438 YTVTIG
-445 GTKPSTQIWRPFFNR
+445 GTKPSNKQFVIYNAGTVLLGTLQPVE
-460 DGSAGDFGF
+460 GS
-469 GDLKPVPGVPDV
+469 PNV
-481 WTATFTAADNSKT
+481 WTRTFTVVSVNSALSDVFHIYQLPNDNNYGACRINWLKIEKSKT
-494 VNPYMA
+494 R
-500 VYQVPNTSVG
+500 
-510 QCKIEWCKL
+510 
-519 EEGEVSTPIDAPTYK
+519 TPINVPTYK
-534 GLGILDSNDPTKY
+534 GLGILNTNDPTKY

-571 TTLEGKANTI
+571 ATLEGKANTI
-581 DGRLNNVNTALNT
+581 DGRLNNVNTTLNT

-635 GKVAFKLHPNPHRA
+635 GKVTNKTHPNPHKCS
-649 ANYALAYEHANQ
+649 NYALASDHPSQ
-661 APSKCFTYECSQTS
+661 APNAAVNFETTQDGYNRINK
-675 YDRMKS
+675 
-681 LDGNVLGTATNTA
+681 LDGSTLNSSTSTV
-694 GQTGT
+694 GQTANL
-699 TAFKFDLISQITKD
+699 AFKFDLISQITKD
-713 FPSFFDDCLTQGE
+713 FPSFFDDCPTQGE

-737 AVLTIRS
+737 AVLTIHS
-744 KNTNSECYISVAQGD
+744 KNTNTECYISVAQGN

-792 VQDDGSIIF
+792 VQDDGSIVF
-801 RARTR
+801 RVRTP
-806 TIQASETNVTV
+806 ALDAAGTV
-817 KQEVDYA
+817 QCQMDYV
-824 RLDYTLNLSSD
+824 RFDYTLDLSSD

-871 RGNNDLCPHAAYL
+871 RGNNDLCPHAVYL

-898 YEADADMYTRTQNKD
+898 YEADADMYNKTQNKN
-913 DGLASVLRPEATTGY
+913 DGLASILRPEATTGY

-933 YKFDLVI
+933 YKFDLVT
-940 AIEKEHPHLFKG
+940 AIEREHPHLFKG

-964 AKMQEMKFNIWCR
+964 AKIQELKFNVWAR
-977 TEGSAGT
+977 GEGTNGN
-984 IEIGSSLANV
+984 IQIGSSLSNV
-994 DAIDTLQ
+994 DAIDTRQ
-1001 VKDVGQTTEFARAEF
+1001 TKDIGEITEFAQAEF
-1016 YSNNNYACARRIND
+1016 YSSNNYACARRIND
-1030 DGTILYFVHG
+1030 DGTILYWLRG
-1040 SKATTEQPQ
+1040 STVSDSLPQ

-1067 SDYIVAKTDATY
+1067 SDYVVAKTDATY

-1085 TKELDRYKEYFSK
+1085 TKELDRYKEYFDK
-1098 GTSLGVDTINQTTI
+1098 GKAFGADTAKLTTITPGASLGV
-1112 PFGTSMGL
+1112 
-1120 HGTRAVTLNGG
+1120 HGTRAVTVNNG
-1131 VFTATKQCKLLFDFS
+1131 VFTATKACKLMFDFS
-1146 IKMRGNDKTGYIYVK
+1146 VKMRGNTNTPYNYIFA
-1161 PYKNGEKVDEEACAA
+1161 YKNGLKADEDAVAA
-1176 VGGFRDSTGATATLK
+1176 LGGFGISGGTATLK
-1191 FQNNTPLKYIAELN
+1191 FQTNVPLKYIVDMN
-1205 TGDTLEFKVE
+1205 KDDTLEFKTDF
-1215 IGSSDKIQEVK
+1215 GDSPNKIQEVR
-1226 MLFGTVEEI
+1226 MLFGTIEEI

>member
-1 MAHIIKKGLIKVPTQ
+1 MAHIIKKGPIKVPTQ

-37 LEFNVVQQDGTP
+37 LEFNVEQQDGTP

-63 YDEVNG
+63 YDEVDG

-159 LEANKVIE
+159 LEANKVVE
-167 GLDTEIK
+167 GLDQEIK
-174 NLQQAAQDANTA
+174 ELQQAAQDANTA
-186 VDGAMDRI
+186 VDNAMDRI

-217 EGYDYSGRPNLAPNL
+217 EGYDYSGRPNLMKNIKLEDLSQSFTGYIEPTNVTMENGCFVIDATKLTGNQGYYIL
-232 DFNSLSSS
+232 DVPRGLEGKRYTYSVEAKADVATQGVAIRPVYHNGTALAVLTPSSVGSL
-240 YTQFIKPLS
+240 T
-249 CFKDAG
+249 
-255 TYFIADNNDT
+255 TT
-265 SAIGTSRNVYIKN
+265 
-278 MTRLEKGVTYIV
+278 MTRYKLATNPLTAQQVNSTVQAFQIYIV
-290 SIPLFIDEDFTVDDS
+290 PSECT
-305 FITLDSYCVATANG
+305 ATKIYVKTNIKMEEG
-319 TVRRIGRIRPDEK
+319 TEASG
-332 CRNKWYRY
+332 
-340 TVTFTVPS
+340 
-348 DFPDGDYTPFMQL
+348 
-361 WESAQATGKLYIG
+361 
-374 YDIKIE
+374 
-380 KVSSTSDQATP
+380 

-416 EPVSTNSYRV
+416 EPVSANSYRV

-445 GTKPSTQIWRPFFNR
+445 GTKPSTQVWRPFFNR

-469 GDLKPVPGVPDV
+469 GDLKPVPGIPDV
-481 WTATFTAADNSKT
+481 WSATFTAADNSRT

-500 VYQVPNTSVG
+500 VYQVPNTSLG
-510 QCKIEWCKL
+510 QCKIDWCKL
-519 EEGEVSTPIDAPTYK
+519 EEGEVSTPIDVPTYK

-571 TTLEGKANTI
+571 ATLEGKANTI
-581 DGRLNNVNTALNT
+581 DGRLNT

-635 GKVAFKLHPNPHRA
+635 GKVAQKVHPNPHKC
-649 ANYALAYEHANQ
+649 ANYAIAYEHANQ
-661 APSKCFTYECSQTS
+661 APSKCFTYECSQAS

-713 FPSFFDDCLTQGE
+713 YPSFFDDCPTQGE

-737 AVLTIRS
+737 AVLTIHS

-871 RGNNDLCPHAAYL
+871 RGNNDLCPHAVCL

-898 YEADADMYTRTQNKD
+898 YEADADMYNKTQNAG
-913 DGLASVLRPEATTGY
+913 DGLASILRPEATTGY

-933 YKFDLVI
+933 YKFDLVT

-964 AKMQEMKFNIWCR
+964 AKIQELKFNVWAR
-977 TEGSAGT
+977 GEGTNGN
-984 IEIGSSLANV
+984 IQIGSSLSNV
-994 DAIDTLQ
+994 DAIDTRQ
-1001 VKDVGQTTEFARAEF
+1001 TKDIGETTEFAQAEF
-1016 YSNNNYACARRIND
+1016 YSSNNYACARRIND
-1030 DGTILYFVHG
+1030 DGTILYWLRG
-1040 SKATTEQPQ
+1040 STVSDSLPQ

-1067 SDYIVAKTDATY
+1067 SDYVVAKTDATY

-1112 PFGTSMGL
+1112 PFGTSMGF

-1161 PYKNGEKVDEEACAA
+1161 PYKNGEKADEEACAA

-1191 FQNNTPLKYIAELN
+1191 FQNNTPLKYISELN

-1226 MLFGTVEEI
+1226 MLFGTIEEI

>member
-1 MAHIIKKGLIKVPTQ
+1 MAHIVKKGPIKVPTQ

-37 LEFNVVQQDGTP
+37 LEFNVEQQDGTP
-49 ADLLGANLRLLMFI
+49 ADLLGANLRLLMFV
-63 YDEVNG
+63 YDEVDG
-69 TIKKEPIPFITKN
+69 TVTKEPIPFITAN

-101 KAYNGMVEAYVY
+101 EAYNGMVEAYVY

-174 NLQQAAQDANTA
+174 NLQQAAKDANTA
-186 VDGAMDRI
+186 VDGAMNRI
-194 DGLEAEIGQLE
+194 DGLETEIGQLE

-217 EGYDYSGRPNLAPNL
+217 GDYDYNGRPNLASNL
-232 DFNSLSSS
+232 DFSKFSGSA
-240 YTQFIKPLS
+240 TTMTKPLA
-249 CFKDAG
+249 CFKDHE
-255 TYFIADNNDT
+255 TYLELDSSDP
-265 SAIGTSRNVYIKN
+265 SAVNTNRNIYVPNCSALLPNNVYI
-278 MTRLEKGVTYIV
+278 MTVPIMINADFDGFSTAFILKTSDGTALGTINPPRENVGTWQNVTKV
-290 SIPLFIDEDFTVDDS
+290 
-305 FITLDSYCVATANG
+305 
-319 TVRRIGRIRPDEK
+319 
-332 CRNKWYRY
+332 
-340 TVTFTVPS
+340 FTVPS
-348 DFPDGDYTPFMQL
+348 NLKFDTTYVQL
-361 WESAQATGKLYIG
+361 WQPKEGNGKLYIG

-380 KVSSTSDQATP
+380 KVTSTSDQATP
-391 FQPNLLAEPY
+391 YQPNLLTEPY
-401 NMCREYPNENMVLNN
+401 NMCREYPNENMIPGTNL
-416 EPVSTNSYRV
+416 PVTTSNQLITQQELASY
-426 NTYNIKPLVKGK
+426 LVKGK
-438 KYTVTLK
+438 AYTVTLK
-445 GTKPSTQIWRPFFNR
+445 GTKPNGQDFSVFIADN
-460 DGSAGDFGF
+460 GNNKMGDM
-469 GDLKPVPGVPDV
+469 KPVEGLPNC
-481 WTATFTAADNSKT
+481 WQLTFTYNRETQTSGTKQLRIYQKT
-494 VNPYMA
+494 TPFG
-500 VYQVPNTSVG
+500 S
-510 QCKIEWCKL
+510 CKIEWLKI
-519 EEGEVSTPIDAPTYK
+519 EEGEVSTPIDVPTYK

-635 GKVAFKLHPNPHRA
+635 GKVAFKLHSNPHRA
-649 ANYALAYEHANQ
+649 AIYALAYEHASQ
-661 APSKCFTYECSQTS
+661 APSKCFTYEASQTA
-675 YDRMKS
+675 YDDMNK
-681 LDGNVLGTATNTA
+681 LDGKLRAVATGTA
-694 GQTGT
+694 GQTAT
-699 TAFKFDLISQITKD
+699 VAFKFDLISQITKD
-713 FPSFFDDCLTQGE
+713 YPSFFDDCPTQGE

-737 AVLTIRS
+737 AVLTIHS
-744 KNTNSECYISVAQGD
+744 KNTNGECYISVAQGD
-759 VWGAEVKKGSYNE
+759 VWDAEVKKGSYNE
-772 SAVTEKVYDQLVQN
+772 SAATEKVYDQLVQN

-792 VQDDGSIIF
+792 VQGDGSIIF

-835 DFLTPIERDVTKDN
+835 DFLTSIERDVTKDN

-871 RGNNDLCPHAAYL
+871 RGNNDLCPHATYIKGNAP
-884 KSTSAQA
+884 QA
-891 TNMSEIT
+891 TVMSEIT
-898 YEADADMYTRTQNKD
+898 YEADADMYNKTQNKA
-913 DGLASVLRPEATTGY
+913 DGLATVLTPSGTGN

-933 YKFDLVI
+933 YKFDLVT

-977 TEGSAGT
+977 TEGAAGT
-984 IEIGSSLANV
+984 IEIGSSLSNV

-1016 YSNNNYACARRIND
+1016 YSSNNFACARRIND

-1040 SKATTEQPQ
+1040 SKVTTEQPQ

-1067 SDYIVAKTDATY
+1067 SDYVVPQTDATY
-1079 LAAVAK
+1079 LATVAK
-1085 TKELDRYKEYFSK
+1085 TKELDRYKEYFGLST
-1098 GTSLGVDTINQTTI
+1098 TSLGADTPNQTTI
-1112 PFGTSMGL
+1112 PFGPSVGL
-1120 HGTRAVTLNGG
+1120 HGARAVTLNGG
-1131 VFTATKQCKLLFDFS
+1131 VFTATKACKLMFDFA

-1161 PYKNGEKVDEEACAA
+1161 PYKNGVKADDEACAA

-1191 FQNNTPLKYIAELN
+1191 FQNNAPLKYIVELN
-1205 TGDTLEFKVE
+1205 KNDTLEFKIE
-1215 IGSSDKIQEVK
+1215 LGETDKIQQVR
-1226 MLFGTVEEI
+1226 MLFGTIEEI

>member
-1 MAHIIKKGLIKVPTQ
+1 MMAHIVKKGPIKVPTQ

-37 LEFNVVQQDGTP
+37 LEFNVEQQDGTP
-49 ADLLGANLRLLMFI
+49 ADLLGANLRLLMFV
-63 YDEVNG
+63 YDEVDG

-150 FKQLLAAAS
+150 FKQLLEAAS

-174 NLQQAAQDANTA
+174 NLQQAAKDANKA

-232 DFNSLSSS
+232 SFNKLSNSGTAYVS
-240 YTQFIKPLS
+240 PLAYIK
-249 CFKDAG
+249 DGG
-255 TYFIADNNDT
+255 THFVLDNNDP
-265 SAIGTSRNVYIKN
+265 AAAGTSRNVYIPN
-278 MTRLEKGVTYIV
+278 VPRLEKGATYIAYVPVMISDDFSTDFTKV
-290 SIPLFIDEDFTVDDS
+290 SIHPYNTI
-305 FITLDSYCVATANG
+305 ATG
-319 TVRRIGRIRPDEK
+319 SSTQRQGLIRPDEA
-332 CRNKWYRY
+332 CRGKWKTYQ
-340 TVTFTVPS
+340 TTFTMPS
-348 DFPDGDYTPFMQL
+348 NFPDGDYAPFMQV
-361 WESAQATGKLYIG
+361 WIDKEIVGKLFVS

-380 KVSSTSDQATP
+380 RVNSTSDQATP

-401 NMCREYPNENMVLNN
+401 NMCREYPNENMVINN
-416 EPVSTNSYRV
+416 DPVTSNAYLVKSYQ
-426 NTYNIKPLVKGK
+426 IKPLVKGK
-438 KYTVTLK
+438 KYTLTLK
-445 GTKPSTQIWRPFFNR
+445 GTKPSTQTWRPFFTQDN
-460 DGSAGDFGF
+460 GNPWGTGDMT
-469 GDLKPVPGVPDV
+469 PVPGLPNTWVK
-481 WTATFTAADNSKT
+481 TFTASANSHPT
-494 VNPYMA
+494 GPA
-500 VYQVPNTSVG
+500 VQIYQVPSTSVG
-510 QCKIEWCKL
+510 QCKIDWCKL
-519 EEGEVSTPIDAPTYK
+519 EEGEVSTPIDVPTYK

-571 TTLEGKANTI
+571 ATLEGKANTI

-614 TDLPSY
+614 TDLPGY

-635 GKVAFKLHPNPHRA
+635 GKVAQKVHPNPHKC
-649 ANYALAYEHANQ
+649 ANYAIAYEHANQ
-661 APSKCFTYECSQTS
+661 APSKCINYEMTQGG
-675 YDRMKS
+675 YDKIIK
-681 LDGNVLGTATNTA
+681 LDGSLINSATNTV
-694 GQTGT
+694 GQTASL
-699 TAFKFDLISQITKD
+699 AFKFDLISQITKD
-713 FPSFFDDCLTQGE
+713 YPSFFDDCPTQDE

-737 AVLTIRS
+737 AVLTIHS

-759 VWGAEVKKGSYNE
+759 VWGAEVKKGSFNE
-772 SAVTEKVYDQLVQN
+772 STVTEKVYDQLAQN

-817 KQEVDYA
+817 KQEVDYV

-835 DFLTPIERDVTKDN
+835 DFLTPIERGVTKDN

-857 SATIKGVMDFKFKT
+857 STMIKGVMDFKFKT
-871 RGNNDLCPHAAYL
+871 RGDDASCPHTIYVKAN
-884 KSTSAQA
+884 TPQA
-891 TNMSEIT
+891 NNMSEIT
-898 YEADADMYTRTQNKD
+898 NESVSMYNETQNKA
-913 DGLASVLRPEATTGY
+913 DGISAILKPEAKAGC
-928 VGQAK
+928 VGQLK
-933 YKFDLVI
+933 YKFDLVT

-964 AKMQEMKFNIWCR
+964 AKMQELKFNVWAR
-977 TEGSAGT
+977 GEGTNGN
-984 IEIGSSLANV
+984 IQIGSSLSNV
-994 DAIDTLQ
+994 DAIDTRET
-1001 VKDVGQTTEFARAEF
+1001 KDIGETTEFARAEF
-1016 YSNNNYACARRIND
+1016 YSNNNDACARRIND
-1030 DGTILYFVHG
+1030 DGTVLYWLCG
-1040 SKATTEQPQ
+1040 SAISDSLPQ

-1067 SDYIVAKTDATY
+1067 SDYVVSQTDATY

-1085 TKELDRYKEYFSK
+1085 TKELDRYKEYFGLSA
-1098 GTSLGVDTINQTTI
+1098 TSLGADTPNQTTI
-1112 PFGTSMGL
+1112 PFGPSVGL
-1120 HGTRAVTLNGG
+1120 HGARAVTLNGG
-1131 VFTATKQCKLLFDFS
+1131 VFTATKACKLMFDFA

-1161 PYKNGEKVDEEACAA
+1161 PYKNGVKADDEACAA

-1191 FQNNTPLKYIAELN
+1191 FQNNAPLKYIVELN
-1205 TGDTLEFKVE
+1205 KNDTLEFKIE
-1215 IGSSDKIQEVK
+1215 LGETDKIQQVR
-1226 MLFGTVEEI
+1226 MLFGTIEEI

>member
-1 MAHIIKKGLIKVPTQ
+1 MAHIIKKGPIKVPTQ

-37 LEFNVVQQDGTP
+37 LEFNVEQQDGTP

-63 YDEVNG
+63 YDEVDG

-113 IEYPDGSTSDNL
+113 IEYLDGSTSDNL

-174 NLQQAAQDANTA
+174 NLQQAAKDANTA

-232 DFNSLSSS
+232 DFSKFSGSA
-240 YTQFIKPLS
+240 TTMIKPLA
-249 CFKDAG
+249 CFKDHG
-255 TYFIADNNDT
+255 TYLELDSSDP
-265 SAIGTSRNVYIKN
+265 SAVDTSRNIYVPN
-278 MTRLEKGVTYIV
+278 CSALLPNNTYIMTV
-290 SIPLFIDEDFTVDDS
+290 PIMINADFDDFRTAFILKTRDG
-305 FITLDSYCVATANG
+305 TALG
-319 TVRRIGRIRPDEK
+319 TINPPRENVGTWQ
-332 CRNKWYRY
+332 N
-340 TVTFTVPS
+340 VTKVFTVPS
-348 DFPDGDYTPFMQL
+348 NLKFDTTYLQL
-361 WESAQATGKLYIG
+361 WQPKESNGKLYIG

-380 KVSSTSDQATP
+380 KVNSTSDVATP
-391 FQPNLLAEPY
+391 YQPNLLAEPY
-401 NMCREYPNENMVLNN
+401 NMCREYPNENIADPTVKFPINSKGSVLYQGTMT
-416 EPVSTNSYRV
+416 EPFVIGET
-426 NTYNIKPLVKGK
+426 
-438 KYTVTLK
+438 YTVTLE
-445 GTKPSTQIWRPFFNR
+445 GTKPSGQLFRFFNP
-460 DGSAGDFGF
+460 GISGYGN
-469 GDLKPVPGVPDV
+469 LSPVEGLPNI
-481 WTATFTAADNSKT
+481 WALTFTAEKVADDPKIAQIIQTPNASLGTCQINWVKIEKSKT
-494 VNPYMA
+494 R
-500 VYQVPNTSVG
+500 
-510 QCKIEWCKL
+510 
-519 EEGEVSTPIDAPTYK
+519 TPIDVPTYK

-571 TTLEGKANTI
+571 ATLEGKANTI

-608 ADVMKE
+608 VDVMKE

-620 LANKPIVAGGMADFA
+620 LANKPIVAGGTADFA
-635 GKVAFKLHPNPHRA
+635 GKVAFKLHPNPHRCS
-649 ANYALAYEHANQ
+649 NYALAPDHASQ
-661 APSKCFTYECSQTS
+661 APNAAMNYETTQDG
-675 YDRMKS
+675 YNRINK
-681 LDGNVLGTATNTA
+681 LDGSTLNSSTNVI
-694 GQTGT
+694 GQTANL
-699 TAFKFDLISQITKD
+699 AFKFDLISQITKD
-713 FPSFFDDCLTQGE
+713 FPSFFGDCPTQETKVAKIQKHIISATLTLNAKTTNTPLYVAVALNNGWSAE
-726 KVMKIRNYIES
+726 KEYAATSQITEQKY
-737 AVLTIRS
+737 AVLNYNSTTRS
-744 KNTNSECYISVAQGD
+744 YI
-759 VWGAEVKKGSYNE
+759 
-772 SAVTEKVYDQLVQN
+772 QN
-786 LYTRAR
+786 
-792 VQDDGSIIF
+792 DGSIIF

-806 TIQASETNVTV
+806 TLDAAGTV
-817 KQEVDYA
+817 QTQTDYV
-824 RLDYTLNLSSD
+824 RFDYTLDLSSD
-835 DFLTPIERDVTKDN
+835 DFITPIERDVTKDN

-857 SATIKGVMDFKFKT
+857 SATIKGVMDFKGRI
-871 RGNNDLCPHAAYL
+871 RGDNASCPHATYVKAD
-884 KSTSAQA
+884 APQA
-891 TNMSEIT
+891 NNMSEIT
-898 YEADADMYTRTQNKD
+898 YEASAGMYNETQNKA
-913 DGLASVLRPEATTGY
+913 DGLSAVLRPNATTDN

-933 YKFDLVI
+933 YKFDLVT

-984 IEIGSSLANV
+984 IEIGSSLSNV

-1040 SKATTEQPQ
+1040 TPVSSATPQ

-1067 SDYIVAKTDATY
+1067 SDYVVAKTDATY
-1079 LAAVAK
+1079 LATVAK
-1085 TKELDRYKEYFSK
+1085 TKELDRYKEYFGLSA
-1098 GTSLGVDTINQTTI
+1098 TPLGSDTPTQTTI
-1112 PFGTSMGL
+1112 PFGPSVGL
-1120 HGTRAVTLNGG
+1120 HGARAVTLSGG
-1131 VFTATKQCKLLFDFS
+1131 KFTATKACKLMFDFTV
-1146 IKMRGNDKTGYIYVK
+1146 KMRGNNQTGYIYVK
-1161 PYKNGEKVDEEACAA
+1161 PYKNGVRADDEACAA
-1176 VGGFRDSTGATATLK
+1176 VGGFRDSTGATTTLK
-1191 FQNNTPLKYIAELN
+1191 FQNNAPLKYIVELN
-1205 TGDTLEFKVE
+1205 KNDTLEFKIE
-1215 IGSSDKIQEVK
+1215 LGESDKIQQVK
-1226 MLFGTVEEI
+1226 MLFGTIEEI

>member
-1 MAHIIKKGLIKVPTQ
+1 MAHIIKKGPIKVPTQ
-16 PKDFDLQATGLVFKS
+16 PKDFDLQATGIVFKS

-63 YDEVNG
+63 YDEVDG

-150 FKQLLAAAS
+150 FKQLLEAAS

-174 NLQQAAQDANTA
+174 NLQQAAKDANTA

-217 EGYDYSGRPNLAPNL
+217 EGYDYSGRPNLMRNIKL
-232 DFNSLSSS
+232 EDLSSEFTGYRKPTNVTMENGCFVIDVTKLTGNQGYYILDVPRGLEGKR
-240 YTQFIKPLS
+240 YTYSVEAKADVETRGVAIRPVYHN
-249 CFKDAG
+249 G
-255 TYFIADNNDT
+255 TALAVLTPSSVGSLTATMTRYKLTTNALTAQQVNSHVQAFQ
-265 SAIGTSRNVYIKN
+265 VYI
-278 MTRLEKGVTYIV
+278 
-290 SIPLFIDEDFTVDDS
+290 
-305 FITLDSYCVATANG
+305 
-319 TVRRIGRIRPDEK
+319 
-332 CRNKWYRY
+332 
-340 TVTFTVPS
+340 VPS
-348 DFPDGDYTPFMQL
+348 ECT
-361 WESAQATGKLYIG
+361 ATKIYVKTN
-374 YDIKIE
+374 IKME
-380 KVSSTSDQATP
+380 EGTEASG

-401 NMCREYPNENMVLNN
+401 NMCREYPNENLVGKSVQFPIQTTDYMVYGKTISENYVLNQ
-416 EPVSTNSYRV
+416 E
-426 NTYNIKPLVKGK
+426 
-438 KYTVTLK
+438 YTVSIK
-445 GTKPSTQIWRPFFNR
+445 ATKPSTQQFYAYV
-460 DGSAGDFGF
+460 DGGIKKKVTLS
-469 GDLKPVPGVPDV
+469 PVEGLPDV
-481 WTATFTAADNSKT
+481 WEGTFKVDQTDINNGASKYLSIFQYPQATRGSVKIDWAKVEKSKT
-494 VNPYMA
+494 R
-500 VYQVPNTSVG
+500 
-510 QCKIEWCKL
+510 
-519 EEGEVSTPIDAPTYK
+519 TPIDVPTYK

-571 TTLEGKANTI
+571 ATLEGKANTI

-614 TDLPSY
+614 TDLPGY

-635 GKVAFKLHPNPHRA
+635 GKVAQKVHPNPHKC
-649 ANYALAYEHANQ
+649 ANYAIAYEHANQ
-661 APSKCFTYECSQTS
+661 APSKCINYEMTQGG
-675 YDRMKS
+675 YDKIIK
-681 LDGNVLGTATNTA
+681 LDGSLINSATNTV
-694 GQTGT
+694 GQTASL
-699 TAFKFDLISQITKD
+699 AFKFDLISQITKD
-713 FPSFFDDCLTQGE
+713 YPSFFDDCPTQDE

-737 AVLTIRS
+737 AVLTIHS

-759 VWGAEVKKGSYNE
+759 VWGAEAKKGSYNE

-857 SATIKGVMDFKFKT
+857 SATIKGVMDFKFKD
-871 RGNNDLCPHAAYL
+871 RGNNTNCPHAAYEAGNEPQAVNMSQL
-884 KSTSAQA
+884 DYEAEANVYNQIQNKADGLTRLLA
-891 TNMSEIT
+891 TNGE
-898 YEADADMYTRTQNKD
+898 
-913 DGLASVLRPEATTGY
+913 
-928 VGQAK
+928 VGNVPQAR
-933 YKFDLVI
+933 YKFDLVT

-964 AKMQEMKFNIWCR
+964 AKMQELKFNVWAR
-977 TEGSAGT
+977 GEGTNGN
-984 IEIGSSLANV
+984 IQIGSSLSNV
-994 DAIDTLQ
+994 DAIDTRQ
-1001 VKDVGQTTEFARAEF
+1001 TKDIGETTEFARAEF
-1016 YSNNNYACARRIND
+1016 YSDNNYACARRIND
-1030 DGTILYFVHG
+1030 DGTILYWLRG
-1040 SKATTEQPQ
+1040 STVSDSLPQ

-1067 SDYIVAKTDATY
+1067 SDYVVAKADATY
-1079 LAAVAK
+1079 LATVAK
-1085 TKELDRYKEYFSK
+1085 TKELDRYKEYFGLSA
-1098 GTSLGVDTINQTTI
+1098 TSLGTDTPNQTTI
-1112 PFGTSMGL
+1112 PFGPSVGL
-1120 HGTRAVTLNGG
+1120 HGARAVTLNGG
-1131 VFTATKQCKLLFDFS
+1131 VFTATKACKLMFDFAV
-1146 IKMRGNDKTGYIYVK
+1146 KMRGNDKTGYIYVK
-1161 PYKNGEKVDEEACAA
+1161 PYKNGVKADDEACAA

-1191 FQNNTPLKYIAELN
+1191 FQNNAPLKYIVELN
-1205 TGDTLEFKVE
+1205 KNDTLEFKIE
-1215 IGSSDKIQEVK
+1215 LGETDKIQQVR
-1226 MLFGTVEEI
+1226 MLFGTIEEI

>member
-1 MAHIIKKGLIKVPTQ
+1 MAHIIKKGPIKVPTQ

-63 YDEVNG
+63 YDEVDG

-125 GFTFRMKRS
+125 GFTFRVKRS

-174 NLQQAAQDANTA
+174 NLQQAAKDANAA

-194 DGLEAEIGQLE
+194 DELEAEIGQLE

-217 EGYDYSGRPNLAPNL
+217 EGYNYSVRPNLMRNIKL
-232 DFNSLSSS
+232 EDLSSEFTGYRKPTNVTMENGCFVIDVTKLTGNQGYYVLDVPRGLEGKR
-240 YTQFIKPLS
+240 YTYSVEAKADVETRGVAIRPVYHN
-249 CFKDAG
+249 G
-255 TYFIADNNDT
+255 TALAVLTPSTVGSLTTTMTRYKLTTNALTAQQVNSHVQAFQ
-265 SAIGTSRNVYIKN
+265 VYI
-278 MTRLEKGVTYIV
+278 
-290 SIPLFIDEDFTVDDS
+290 
-305 FITLDSYCVATANG
+305 
-319 TVRRIGRIRPDEK
+319 
-332 CRNKWYRY
+332 
-340 TVTFTVPS
+340 VPS
-348 DFPDGDYTPFMQL
+348 ECT
-361 WESAQATGKLYIG
+361 ATKIYVKTN
-374 YDIKIE
+374 IKME
-380 KVSSTSDQATP
+380 EGTEASG
-391 FQPNLLAEPY
+391 FQPNLLAKPY
-401 NMCREYPNENMVLNN
+401 NMCREYPNENIAD
-416 EPVSTNSYRV
+416 PTIKFPIKTSGYRV
-426 NTYNIKPLVKGK
+426 YGVNALKNFEVGK
-438 KYTVTLK
+438 KYTITIE
-445 GTKPSTQIWRPFFNR
+445 GTKPSTQQFVAHN
-460 DGSAGDFGF
+460 SGDIPLGA
-469 GDLKPVPGVPDV
+469 LVPVEGLPNV
-481 WTATFTAADNSKT
+481 WTCTFTPTKVSASTPKLLSI
-494 VNPYMA
+494 
-500 VYQVPNTSVG
+500 YQMPSGTAGACQIN
-510 QCKIEWCKL
+510 WLKL
-519 EEGEVSTPIDAPTYK
+519 EEGDTRTPIDVPTYK

-571 TTLEGKANTI
+571 ATLEGKANTI

-614 TDLPSY
+614 TDLPGY

-635 GKVAFKLHPNPHRA
+635 GKVHTKLHPNPHKC
-649 ANYALAYEHANQ
+649 ANYALAYEHASQ
-661 APSKCFTYECSQTS
+661 APNAAANFETTQSG
-675 YDRMKS
+675 YDKINK
-681 LDGNVLGTATNTA
+681 LDGSTLNSSTGTI
-694 GQTGT
+694 GQTANL
-699 TAFKFDLISQITKD
+699 AFKFDLISQITKD
-713 FPSFFDDCLTQGE
+713 FPSFFDDCPTQETKVAKIQKHIISATLTLNAKTTNTPLYVAVALNDGWSAE
-726 KVMKIRNYIES
+726 KAYAATSQITEQKY
-737 AVLTIRS
+737 AVLNYNSTTRS
-744 KNTNSECYISVAQGD
+744 YI
-759 VWGAEVKKGSYNE
+759 
-772 SAVTEKVYDQLVQN
+772 QN
-786 LYTRAR
+786 
-792 VQDDGSIIF
+792 DGSIIF
-801 RARTR
+801 RARTQ
-806 TIQASETNVTV
+806 TLDAAGTV
-817 KQEVDYA
+817 QTQTDYV
-824 RLDYTLNLSSD
+824 RFDYTLDLSSD
-835 DFLTPIERDVTKDN
+835 DFITPIERDVTKDN

-857 SATIKGVMDFKFKT
+857 SAMIKGVMDFKGKV
-871 RGNNDLCPHAAYL
+871 RGNNTNCPHATYL

-898 YEADADMYTRTQNKD
+898 YEADADMYNKTQNKN

-933 YKFDLVI
+933 YKFDLVT

-964 AKMQEMKFNIWCR
+964 AKMQELKFNVWAR
-977 TEGSAGT
+977 GEGTNGN
-984 IEIGSSLANV
+984 IQIGSSLSNV
-994 DAIDTLQ
+994 DAIDTRQ
-1001 VKDVGQTTEFARAEF
+1001 TKEIGETTEFAQAEF
-1016 YSNNNYACARRIND
+1016 YSSNNFACARRIND
-1030 DGTILYFVHG
+1030 DGTILYWLRG
-1040 SKATTEQPQ
+1040 STVSDSLPQ

-1054 DYVNLEYTLSDKP
+1054 DYVNLEYTLSDKT
-1067 SDYIVAKTDATY
+1067 SDYVVAKTDATY

-1098 GTSLGVDTINQTTI
+1098 GTSLGADTPNQTTI
-1112 PFGTSMGL
+1112 PFGSSMGL
-1120 HGTRAVTLNGG
+1120 HGTRAVTLSGG
-1131 VFTATKQCKLLFDFS
+1131 KFTATKQCKLLFDFS

-1161 PYKNGEKVDEEACAA
+1161 PYKNGVKADDEACAA

-1226 MLFGTVEEI
+1226 MLFGTIEEI

>member
-1 MAHIIKKGLIKVPTQ
+1 MAHIIKKGPIKVPTQ

-63 YDEVNG
+63 YDEVDG

-125 GFTFRMKRS
+125 GFTFRVKRS

-174 NLQQAAQDANTA
+174 NLQQAAKDANAA

-194 DGLEAEIGQLE
+194 DELEAEIGQLE

-217 EGYDYSGRPNLAPNL
+217 EGYNYSVRPNLMRNIKL
-232 DFNSLSSS
+232 EDLSSEFTGYRKPTNVTMENGCFVIDVTKLTGNQGYYVLDVPRGLEGKR
-240 YTQFIKPLS
+240 YTYSVEAKADVETRGVAIRPVYHN
-249 CFKDAG
+249 G
-255 TYFIADNNDT
+255 TALAVLTPSTVGSLTTTMTRYKLTTNALTAQQVNSHVQAFQ
-265 SAIGTSRNVYIKN
+265 VYI
-278 MTRLEKGVTYIV
+278 
-290 SIPLFIDEDFTVDDS
+290 
-305 FITLDSYCVATANG
+305 
-319 TVRRIGRIRPDEK
+319 
-332 CRNKWYRY
+332 
-340 TVTFTVPS
+340 VPS
-348 DFPDGDYTPFMQL
+348 ECT
-361 WESAQATGKLYIG
+361 ATKIYVKTN
-374 YDIKIE
+374 IKME
-380 KVSSTSDQATP
+380 EGTEDSG

-401 NMCREYPNENMVLNN
+401 NMCREYPNENIAD
-416 EPVSTNSYRV
+416 PTIKFPIKTSGYRV
-426 NTYNIKPLVKGK
+426 YGVNALKNFEVGK
-438 KYTVTLK
+438 KYTITIE
-445 GTKPSTQIWRPFFNR
+445 GTKPSTQQFVAHN
-460 DGSAGDFGF
+460 SGDIPLGA
-469 GDLKPVPGVPDV
+469 LVPVEGLPNV
-481 WTATFTAADNSKT
+481 WTCTFTPTKVSASTPKLLSI
-494 VNPYMA
+494 
-500 VYQVPNTSVG
+500 YQMPSGTAGACQIN
-510 QCKIEWCKL
+510 WLKL
-519 EEGEVSTPIDAPTYK
+519 EEGDTRTPIDVPTYK

-571 TTLEGKANTI
+571 ATLEGKANTI
-581 DGRLNNVNTALNT
+581 DGRLNNVNTTLNT

-620 LANKPIVAGGMADFA
+620 LANKQIVAGGTVDFS

-661 APSKCFTYECSQTS
+661 APNACINYELAQVG
-675 YDRMKS
+675 YDKTAK
-681 LDGNVLGTATNTA
+681 LDGTSLISATNTV
-694 GQTGT
+694 GQTASL
-699 TAFKFDLISQITKD
+699 AFKFDLISQIAKD

-737 AVLTIRS
+737 AVLTIHS

-817 KQEVDYA
+817 KTEIDYA

-871 RGNNDLCPHAAYL
+871 RGNNDLCPHAVYL

-898 YEADADMYTRTQNKD
+898 YEADADMYNKTQNEG
-913 DGLASVLRPEATTGY
+913 DGLASILRPEATTGY

-933 YKFDLVI
+933 YKFDLVT

-964 AKMQEMKFNIWCR
+964 AKIQELKFNVWAR
-977 TEGSAGT
+977 GEGTNGN
-984 IEIGSSLANV
+984 IQIGSSLSNV
-994 DAIDTLQ
+994 DAIDTRQ
-1001 VKDVGQTTEFARAEF
+1001 TKDIGETTEFAQAEF
-1016 YSNNNYACARRIND
+1016 YSSNNYDCARRIND
-1030 DGTILYFVHG
+1030 DGTILYWLRSSTV
-1040 SKATTEQPQ
+1040 SDSLPQ

-1067 SDYIVAKTDATY
+1067 SDYVVAKTDATY

-1226 MLFGTVEEI
+1226 MLFGTIEEI

>member
-1 MAHIIKKGLIKVPTQ
+1 MAHIIKKGPIKVPTQ

-37 LEFNVVQQDGTP
+37 LEFNVVQQDGAP

-63 YDEVNG
+63 YDEVDG

-101 KAYNGMVEAYVY
+101 KAYDGMVEAYVY

-159 LEANKVIE
+159 LEANKVVE

-174 NLQQAAQDANTA
+174 NLQQAAKDANTA

-217 EGYDYSGRPNLAPNL
+217 EGYDYSGRPNLMKNIKL
-232 DFNSLSSS
+232 EDLSSEFTGYRKPTNVTMENGCFVIDATKLTGNQGYCILDVPRGLEGKR
-240 YTQFIKPLS
+240 YTYSVEAKADVETRGVAIRPVYHN
-249 CFKDAG
+249 G
-255 TYFIADNNDT
+255 TALAVLTPSSVGSLTTTMTRYKLTTNALTAQQVNSTVQAFQ
-265 SAIGTSRNVYIKN
+265 VYI
-278 MTRLEKGVTYIV
+278 
-290 SIPLFIDEDFTVDDS
+290 
-305 FITLDSYCVATANG
+305 
-319 TVRRIGRIRPDEK
+319 
-332 CRNKWYRY
+332 
-340 TVTFTVPS
+340 VPS
-348 DFPDGDYTPFMQL
+348 ECT
-361 WESAQATGKLYIG
+361 ATKIYVKTN
-374 YDIKIE
+374 IKIE
-380 KVSSTSDQATP
+380 EGTEASG

-401 NMCREYPNENMVLNN
+401 NMCREYPNENIADPKKVFPIQTSSYSVYLGNN
-416 EPVSTNSYRV
+416 
-426 NTYNIKPLVKGK
+426 VKNYQVGK
-438 KYTVTLK
+438 EYTATLK
-445 GTKPSTQIWRPFFNR
+445 GTKPSTQNFSGYLLN
-460 DGSAGDFGF
+460 GSLGIGDF
-469 GDLKPVPGVPDV
+469 KPVEGVPNL
-481 WTATFTAADNSKT
+481 WKITFTVTDDHIKAGVTNVFSI
-494 VNPYMA
+494 
-500 VYQVPNTSVG
+500 YQTPSGSIG
-510 QCKIEWCKL
+510 QCKIEWLKI
-519 EEGEVSTPIDAPTYK
+519 EEGEVSTPIDVPTYK

-571 TTLEGKANTI
+571 ATLEGKANTI

-620 LANKPIVAGGMADFA
+620 LANKPIVAGGIADFA
-635 GKVAFKLHPNPHRA
+635 GKVTAKKHPCPH
-649 ANYALAYEHANQ
+649 NLAITAKPLEHADM
-661 APSKCFTYECSQTS
+661 APNALFKYESSQTH
-675 YDRMKS
+675 YDNINK
-681 LDGNVLGTATNTA
+681 LDGKTQVLSTATANEVAVLGM
-694 GQTGT
+694 
-699 TAFKFDLISQITKD
+699 KFDLISQIAKD
-713 FPSFFDDCLTQGE
+713 YPSFFDDCATTAE
-726 KVMKIRNYIES
+726 KVKKIRNYIES
-737 AVLTIRS
+737 AILTIHS
-744 KNTNSECYISVAQGD
+744 KNTNTECYISVAQGD
-759 VWGAEVKKGSYNE
+759 AWDAQVTKGSFNE
-772 SAVTEKVYDQLVQN
+772 SAVTEKVYDQLRQN
-786 LYTRAR
+786 LFTRAR

-806 TIQASETNVTV
+806 TVQESETNVTA
-817 KQEVDYA
+817 KIEIDYA

-857 SATIKGVMDFKFKT
+857 SATIKGVMDFKFKS
-871 RGNNDLCPHAAYL
+871 RGNNDLCPHAVYL
-884 KSTSAQA
+884 KSTGAQA

-898 YEADADMYTRTQNKD
+898 YEADADVYSKTQNKG
-913 DGLASVLRPEATTGY
+913 DGLASIIRPEATTDY

-933 YKFDLVI
+933 FKFDLVT
-940 AIEKEHPHLFKG
+940 AIEREHPHLFKG
-952 LTTTKQKVDVLK
+952 LTTTQQKVNVLK
-964 AKMQEMKFNIWCR
+964 AKMQELKFNVWAR
-977 TEGSAGT
+977 GEGTNGN
-984 IEIGSSLANV
+984 IQIGSSLSNA
-994 DAIDTLQ
+994 DAIDTRQ
-1001 VKDVGQTTEFARAEF
+1001 TKDIGETTEFARAEF
-1016 YSNNNYACARRIND
+1016 YSNNNDACAQRIND
-1030 DGTILYFVHG
+1030 DGTVLYWLRG
-1040 SKATTEQPQ
+1040 STVSDLLPQ

-1067 SDYIVAKTDATY
+1067 SDYVVSQTDATY

-1085 TKELDRYKEYFSK
+1085 TKELDRYKEYFDK
-1098 GTSLGVDTINQTTI
+1098 GKSFGADTAKLTTITPGASLGV
-1112 PFGTSMGL
+1112 
-1120 HGTRAVTLNGG
+1120 HGTRAVTISNG
-1131 VFTATKQCKLLFDFS
+1131 VFTATKACKLLFDFS
-1146 IKMRGNDKTGYIYVK
+1146 VKMRGNTNTPYNYIFA
-1161 PYKNGEKVDEEACAA
+1161 YKNGLKVDEDAA
-1176 VGGFRDSTGATATLK
+1176 AALGGFGTSGGTATLK
-1191 FQNNTPLKYIAELN
+1191 FQTNVPLKYIVTMN
-1205 TGDTLEFKVE
+1205 KGDTLEFKTDF
-1215 IGSSDKIQEVK
+1215 GDSPNKIQEVR
-1226 MLFGTVEEI
+1226 MLFGTIEEI

>member
-1 MAHIIKKGLIKVPTQ
+1 MAHIIKKGPIKVPTQ

-37 LEFNVVQQDGTP
+37 LEFNVAQQDGTP

-63 YDEVNG
+63 YDEVDG

-174 NLQQAAQDANTA
+174 NLQQAAKDANTA

-217 EGYDYSGRPNLAPNL
+217 GNYDYSGRANLAPNL
-232 DFNSLSSS
+232 DFSKFSGSG
-240 YTQFIKPLS
+240 TTMIKPLA
-249 CFKDAG
+249 CFKDHG
-255 TYFIADNNDT
+255 TYLELDSSDP
-265 SAIGTSRNVYIKN
+265 SAVNTSRNIYVPN
-278 MTRLEKGVTYIV
+278 CSALLPNNTYIMTV
-290 SIPLFIDEDFTVDDS
+290 PIMINADFDGFRTS
-305 FITLDSYCVATANG
+305 FILKTSDGTTLETINPPRENVG
-319 TVRRIGRIRPDEK
+319 TWQ
-332 CRNKWYRY
+332 N
-340 TVTFTVPS
+340 VTKVFTVPGNLKF
-348 DFPDGDYTPFMQL
+348 DTTYVQL
-361 WESAQATGKLYIG
+361 WQPNEGNGKLYIG

-380 KVSSTSDQATP
+380 KVTSTSDVATP
-391 FQPNLLAEPY
+391 YQPNLLAEPY
-401 NMCREYPNENMVLNN
+401 NMCREYPNENMVINN
-416 EPVSTNSYRV
+416 GPATSNAYLVKSYK
-426 NTYNIKPLVKGK
+426 IKPLVKGK

-445 GTKPSTQIWRPFFNR
+445 GTKPSTQTWRPFFTQDN
-460 DGSAGDFGF
+460 GSPWTFGN
-469 GDLKPVPGVPDV
+469 LEPVPGIPNL
-481 WTATFTAADNSKT
+481 WTGTFTPSANSHPT
-494 VNPYMA
+494 GPEIQI
-500 VYQVPNTSVG
+500 YQVPSTSVG

-519 EEGEVSTPIDAPTYK
+519 EEGDTRTPIDAPTYK

-571 TTLEGKANTI
+571 ATLEGKANTI

-614 TDLPSY
+614 TDLPGY
-620 LANKPIVAGGMADFA
+620 LANKPIVAGGMTDFA
-635 GKVAFKLHPNPHRA
+635 GKVAQKVHPNPHKC
-649 ANYALAYEHANQ
+649 ANYAIAYEHANQ
-661 APSKCFTYECSQTS
+661 APSKCINYEMAQGG
-675 YDRMKS
+675 YDKIIK
-681 LDGNVLGTATNTA
+681 LDGSLINSGTNTV
-694 GQTGT
+694 GQTASL
-699 TAFKFDLISQITKD
+699 AFKFDLISQITKD
-713 FPSFFDDCLTQGE
+713 YPSFFDDCLTQGE

-737 AVLTIRS
+737 AVLTIHS

-759 VWGAEVKKGSYNE
+759 VWGAETKKGSYNE

-857 SATIKGVMDFKFKT
+857 STTIKGVMDFKFKT
-871 RGNNDLCPHAAYL
+871 RGNNTNCPHSAYENG
-884 KSTSAQA
+884 TRNQV
-891 TNMSEIT
+891 TNMSELG
-898 YEADADMYTRTQNKD
+898 YEAAADFYNKVQNKGD
-913 DGLASVLRPEATTGY
+913 NLAYILQTDGVTGH
-928 VGQAK
+928 VPQAK
-933 YKFDLVI
+933 YKFDLVT
-940 AIEKEHPHLFKG
+940 AIEKEHPYLFKG

-964 AKMQEMKFNIWCR
+964 VKIQELKFNVWAR
-977 TEGSAGT
+977 GEGTNGN
-984 IEIGSSLANV
+984 IQIGSSLSNV
-994 DAIDTLQ
+994 DAIDTQ
-1001 VKDVGQTTEFARAEF
+1001 QIKDIGETTEYALATYHSANNAE
-1016 YSNNNYACARRIND
+1016 SAKRIND
-1030 DGTILYFVHG
+1030 DGTILYWLRG
-1040 SKATTEQPQ
+1040 STVSDSLPQ

-1067 SDYIVAKTDATY
+1067 SDYVVAKTDTTY

-1085 TKELDRYKEYFSK
+1085 TKELDRYKEYFDK
-1098 GTSLGVDTINQTTI
+1098 GKSFGADTAKLTTITPGASLGV
-1112 PFGTSMGL
+1112 
-1120 HGTRAVTLNGG
+1120 HGTRAVTVNNG
-1131 VFTATKQCKLLFDFS
+1131 VFTATKVCKLMFDFS
-1146 IKMRGNDKTGYIYVK
+1146 VKMRGNTNTPYNYIFA
-1161 PYKNGEKVDEEACAA
+1161 YKNGLKADEDAVAA
-1176 VGGFRDSTGATATLK
+1176 LGGFGISGGTATLK
-1191 FQNNTPLKYIAELN
+1191 FQTNVPLKYIVDMN
-1205 TGDTLEFKVE
+1205 KDDTLEFKTDF
-1215 IGSSDKIQEVK
+1215 GDSPNKIQEVR
-1226 MLFGTVEEI
+1226 MLFGTIEEI

>member
-1 MAHIIKKGLIKVPTQ
+1 MAHIIKKGPIKVPTK

-37 LEFNVVQQDGTP
+37 LEFNVVQQDGAP

-63 YDEVNG
+63 YDEVDG

-159 LEANKVIE
+159 LEANKTIE

-174 NLQQAAQDANTA
+174 NLQQAAKDANKA

-217 EGYDYSGRPNLAPNL
+217 EGYDYSGRPNLASNL
-232 DFNSLSSS
+232 DFSKFSGSA
-240 YTQFIKPLS
+240 TTMTKPLA
-249 CFKDAG
+249 CFKDHE
-255 TYFIADNNDT
+255 TYLELDSSDP
-265 SAIGTSRNVYIKN
+265 SAVNTNRNIYVPNFSTLLPNNVYI
-278 MTRLEKGVTYIV
+278 MTVPIMINADFDGFSTAFILKTSDGTALGTINPPRENVGTWQNVTKV
-290 SIPLFIDEDFTVDDS
+290 
-305 FITLDSYCVATANG
+305 
-319 TVRRIGRIRPDEK
+319 
-332 CRNKWYRY
+332 
-340 TVTFTVPS
+340 FTVPS
-348 DFPDGDYTPFMQL
+348 NLNFDTTYVQL
-361 WESAQATGKLYIG
+361 WQPKEGNGKLYIG

-380 KVSSTSDQATP
+380 KVTSTSDQATP

-401 NMCREYPNENMVLNN
+401 NMCREYPNENIADPAVKFPINSKGSVLYQGTMT
-416 EPVSTNSYRV
+416 EPFVIGET
-426 NTYNIKPLVKGK
+426 
-438 KYTVTLK
+438 YTVTLE
-445 GTKPSTQIWRPFFNR
+445 GTKPSGQLFRFSNPGISGYGNLSPVEGLPNIW
-460 DGSAGDFGF
+460 A
-469 GDLKPVPGVPDV
+469 L
-481 WTATFTAADNSKT
+481 TFTAEKVADDPKIAQIIQTPNASLGTCQINWVKIEKSKT
-494 VNPYMA
+494 R
-500 VYQVPNTSVG
+500 
-510 QCKIEWCKL
+510 
-519 EEGEVSTPIDAPTYK
+519 TPIDVPTYK
-534 GLGILDSNDPTKY
+534 GLGILDSDDPTKY

-581 DGRLNNVNTALNT
+581 DGRLNNVNTTLNT

-620 LANKPIVAGGMADFA
+620 LANKPIVAGGMADFT
-635 GKVAFKLHPNPHRA
+635 GKVTAKKHPCPH
-649 ANYALAYEHANQ
+649 NLAITAKPLEHADM
-661 APSKCFTYECSQTS
+661 APNVLFKYEPSQTH
-675 YDRMKS
+675 YDNINK
-681 LDGNVLGTATNTA
+681 LDDTTQLITTKESNCVAVLGL
-694 GQTGT
+694 
-699 TAFKFDLISQITKD
+699 KFDLISQIEKD
-713 FPSFFDDCLTQGE
+713 YPIFFDDCATTAE
-726 KVMKIRNYIES
+726 KVKKIQTYIEG
-737 AVLTIRS
+737 ATLTIYGQGIS
-744 KNTNSECYISVAQGD
+744 SNIEVSAATGNTWSASMTFQQGTQQY
-759 VWGAEVKKGSYNE
+759 EM
-772 SAVTEKVYDQLVQN
+772 VYDQLKQN
-786 LYTRAR
+786 LFTRTR
-792 VQDDGSIIF
+792 VQDDGSMIF
-801 RARTR
+801 RARSKTLAAESLVGLR
-806 TIQASETNVTV
+806 
-817 KQEVDYA
+817 VDYV

-835 DFLTPIERDVTKDN
+835 DFITPIERDVTKDN

-884 KSTSAQA
+884 KSTGAQA

-898 YEADADMYTRTQNKD
+898 YEADADMYSKTQNKN

-933 YKFDLVI
+933 YKFDLVT

-952 LTTTKQKVDVLK
+952 LTTTQQKVNVLK
-964 AKMQEMKFNIWCR
+964 AKIVGYTFNVYAR
-977 TEGSAGT
+977 TEEANGQIYIGASSANSDT
-984 IEIGSSLANV
+984 IASIV
-994 DAIDTLQ
+994 TR
-1001 VKDVGQTTEFARAEF
+1001 DVGQTTEFAKAS
-1016 YSNNNYACARRIND
+1016 YPVTHTNAINT
-1030 DGTILYFVHG
+1030 DGTVLFYLRGVPVDD
-1040 SKATTEQPQ
+1040 TYTQ

-1067 SDYIVAKTDATY
+1067 SDYVVSQTDATY
-1079 LAAVAK
+1079 LATAAK
-1085 TKELDRYKEYFSK
+1085 TKELDRYKEYFGLSV
-1098 GTSLGVDTINQTTI
+1098 TSLGTDTPNQTTI
-1112 PFGTSMGL
+1112 PFGPSVGL
-1120 HGTRAVTLNGG
+1120 HGARAVTLNGG
-1131 VFTATKQCKLLFDFS
+1131 VFTATKACKLMFDFAV
-1146 IKMRGNDKTGYIYVK
+1146 KMRGNDKTGYIYVK
-1161 PYKNGEKVDEEACAA
+1161 PYKNGVKADDEACAA
-1176 VGGFRDSTGATATLK
+1176 VGGFRDSTGATTTLK
-1191 FQNNTPLKYIAELN
+1191 FQNNAPLKYIADLN
-1205 TGDTLEFKVE
+1205 VGDTLEFKIE
-1215 IGSSDKIQEVK
+1215 LGETDKIQQVR
-1226 MLFGTVEEI
+1226 MLFGTIEEI